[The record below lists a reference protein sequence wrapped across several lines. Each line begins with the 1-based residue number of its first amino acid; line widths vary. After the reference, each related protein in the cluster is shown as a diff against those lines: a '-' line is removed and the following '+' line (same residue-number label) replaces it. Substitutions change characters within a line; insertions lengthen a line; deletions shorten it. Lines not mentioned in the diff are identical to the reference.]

1 MSSGEYDQTC
11 YNPSLDRI
19 SDGAQHSRAW
29 EEYKTYGTAGRNED
43 EIEEKNSS
51 DRRFAQEEEEEEEEE
66 DAGDGRTKK
75 NKIVPKEE
83 LIKQK
88 SYGKIGKTVWDKKAH
103 GGKYYISTGEKK
115 KGYDALEQ
123 TPDGTIIRREPG
135 YEKPQSGY
143 TTNFV
148 GNHMTQGAID
158 LVQHELTR
166 VDPKMKEERMRRLEE
181 AKGIKREPPKL
192 LKVEKSKKV
201 LMIGD
206 REKSGNLNDDRENHQ
221 ESFKT
226 RVINFDRYTWEDRD
240 GEIIVRVQHD
250 EKLMDLKSAQ
260 LEVQNERSF
269 TVSIKSKE
277 KEGNVYALSVPR
289 LFDAIVREKSC
300 MLTTAKSLRV
310 TLVKAEIGKP
320 WTRLS
325 SSESSEKPVLRLNN
339 APDDGTKE
347 ENQERGL
354 VINNI
359 NLRDLR
365 AEVIKFRDG
374 NLAPKFTPSKTPE
387 EIESEL
393 DSQIDDVSTPM
404 EFASLKEAMQSCD
417 LFESTGDHANAIK
430 AFSSALF
437 FLRFFTSSSSPPA
450 SEDGSEDTTILEGDG
465 KSTTTTITTATTMEV
480 KIIDCLRRRA
490 KINIL
495 LGKIKNGTNDYAEAI
510 QEGKKLISSL
520 SLASNATSSAN
531 YEGKADTTKKL
542 LSELHLERG
551 NAYEQVEKYANA
563 IDDYKRA
570 LKIGGNDTKVSM
582 ALTRASKLHFQRDIE
597 RREIE
602 KKRSK
607 NNDEN
612 SLPSLPRPGMKQ
624 FENRG
629 KAGACF

>member
-1 MSSGEYDQTC
+1 MSEYDQSC
-11 YNPSLDRI
+11 YNPSLDRV
-19 SDGAQHSRAW
+19 SDGAQHSKAW
-29 EEYKTYGTAGRNED
+29 EEYKAYGTAGRNED

-51 DRRFAQEEEEEEEEE
+51 DRRFAEEEEEEEE
-66 DAGDGRTKK
+66 GRTNK
-75 NKIVPKEE
+75 NKMIIPKEQ

-123 TPDGTIIRREPG
+123 TPDGTIIKREPG
-135 YEKPQSGY
+135 YEKPQSGH

-192 LKVEKSKKV
+192 LKVEKNKKKV

-206 REKSGNLNDDRENHQ
+206 REKGDTDDGEEEEEGRSPEN
-221 ESFKT
+221 
-226 RVINFDRYTWEDRD
+226 RVINIDRYTWEDRD
-240 GEIIVRVQHD
+240 GEIIVRLQHD

-260 LEVQNERSF
+260 LEIQNERSF

-277 KEGNVYALSVPR
+277 ERDKVYVLSVPC

-310 TLVKAEIGKP
+310 TLVKTEVGKA
-320 WTRLS
+320 WKRLS
-325 SSESSEKPVLRLNN
+325 SSESSENSMLRLNN
-339 APDDGTKE
+339 APDGKVKE
-347 ENQERGL
+347 KGI
-354 VINNI
+354 VIINNNNSNNI

-387 EIESEL
+387 EIENEL
-393 DSQIDDVSTPM
+393 DAQINDVSTPM

-417 LFESTGDHANAIK
+417 HFESSGDHANAIK
-430 AFSSALF
+430 SFSSALF

-450 SEDGSEDTTILEGDG
+450 SEDGSEDTTTLEEGG
-465 KSTTTTITTATTMEV
+465 KSTSTTTMEV
-480 KIIDCLRRRA
+480 KIMDCLRRRA
-490 KINIL
+490 KANVL
-495 LGKIKNGTNDYAEAI
+495 LGKTRNATKDYAEAI
-510 QEGKKLISSL
+510 QEGKKLLSSL
-520 SLASNATSSAN
+520 SSSSNATSSAIN
-531 YEGKADTTKKL
+531 DKDADATKKI
-542 LSELHLERG
+542 LSDLYFERG
-551 NAYEQVEKYANA
+551 NAYEQVEKYAEA
-563 IDDYKRA
+563 VDDYKRA
-570 LKIGGNDTKVSM
+570 LKTGGNDTKVSM

-597 RREIE
+597 RKEIE
-602 KKRSK
+602 KKRPK
-607 NNDEN
+607 NDNEN

>member
-1 MSSGEYDQTC
+1 MSEYDQSC
-11 YNPSLDRI
+11 YNPSLDRV
-19 SDGAQHSRAW
+19 SDGAQHSKAW

-51 DRRFAQEEEEEEEEE
+51 DRRFAEEEEEEEE
-66 DAGDGRTKK
+66 GRTNK
-75 NKIVPKEE
+75 NKMIIPKEQ

-123 TPDGTIIRREPG
+123 TPDGTIIKREPG
-135 YEKPQSGY
+135 YEKPQSGH

-192 LKVEKSKKV
+192 LKVEKNKKKV

-206 REKSGNLNDDRENHQ
+206 REKGDTDDGEEEEEGRSPEN
-221 ESFKT
+221 
-226 RVINFDRYTWEDRD
+226 RVINIDRYTWEDRD
-240 GEIIVRVQHD
+240 GEIIVRLQHD

-260 LEVQNERSF
+260 LEIQNERSF

-277 KEGNVYALSVPR
+277 ERDKVYVLSVPC

-310 TLVKAEIGKP
+310 TLVKTEVGKA
-320 WTRLS
+320 WKRLS
-325 SSESSEKPVLRLNN
+325 SSESSENSMLRLNN
-339 APDDGTKE
+339 APDGNVKE
-347 ENQERGL
+347 KGI
-354 VINNI
+354 VIINNNNSNNI

-387 EIESEL
+387 EIENEL
-393 DSQIDDVSTPM
+393 DAQIDDVSTPM

-417 LFESTGDHANAIK
+417 HFESSGDHANAIK
-430 AFSSALF
+430 SFSSALF

-450 SEDGSEDTTILEGDG
+450 SEDGSEDTTTLEEGG
-465 KSTTTTITTATTMEV
+465 KSTSTTTMEV
-480 KIIDCLRRRA
+480 KIMDCLRRRA
-490 KINIL
+490 KANVL
-495 LGKIKNGTNDYAEAI
+495 LGKTRNATKDYAEAI
-510 QEGKKLISSL
+510 QEGKKLLSSL
-520 SLASNATSSAN
+520 SSSSNATSSAIN
-531 YEGKADTTKKL
+531 DKDADATKKI
-542 LSELHLERG
+542 LSDLYFERG
-551 NAYEQVEKYANA
+551 NAYEQVEKYAEA
-563 IDDYKRA
+563 VDDYKRA
-570 LKIGGNDTKVSM
+570 LKTGGNDTKVSM

-597 RREIE
+597 RKEIE
-602 KKRSK
+602 KKRPK
-607 NNDEN
+607 NDNEN

>member
-1 MSSGEYDQTC
+1 MSEYDQSC
-11 YNPSLDRI
+11 YNPSLDRV
-19 SDGAQHSRAW
+19 SDGAQHSKAW

-51 DRRFAQEEEEEEEEE
+51 DHRFAEEEEEEEE
-66 DAGDGRTKK
+66 GRTNK
-75 NKIVPKEE
+75 NKMIIPKEQ

-123 TPDGTIIRREPG
+123 TPDGTIIKREPG
-135 YEKPQSGY
+135 YEKPQSGH

-192 LKVEKSKKV
+192 LKVEKNKKKV

-206 REKSGNLNDDRENHQ
+206 REKGDTDDGEEEEEGRSPEN
-221 ESFKT
+221 
-226 RVINFDRYTWEDRD
+226 RVINIDRYTWEDRD
-240 GEIIVRVQHD
+240 GEIIVRLQHD

-260 LEVQNERSF
+260 LEIQNERSF

-277 KEGNVYALSVPR
+277 ERDKVYVLSVPC

-310 TLVKAEIGKP
+310 TLVKTEVGKA
-320 WTRLS
+320 WKRLS
-325 SSESSEKPVLRLNN
+325 SSESSENSMLRLNN
-339 APDDGTKE
+339 APDGKVKE
-347 ENQERGL
+347 KGI
-354 VINNI
+354 VIINNNNSNNI

-387 EIESEL
+387 EIENEL
-393 DSQIDDVSTPM
+393 DAQINDVSTPM

-417 LFESTGDHANAIK
+417 HFESSGDHANAIK
-430 AFSSALF
+430 SFSSALF

-450 SEDGSEDTTILEGDG
+450 SEDGSEDTTTLEEGG
-465 KSTTTTITTATTMEV
+465 KSTSTTTMEV
-480 KIIDCLRRRA
+480 KIMDCLRRRA
-490 KINIL
+490 KANVL
-495 LGKIKNGTNDYAEAI
+495 LGKTRNATKDYAEAI
-510 QEGKKLISSL
+510 QEGKKLLSSL
-520 SLASNATSSAN
+520 SSSSNATSSAIN
-531 YEGKADTTKKL
+531 DKDADATKKI
-542 LSELHLERG
+542 LSDLYFERG
-551 NAYEQVEKYANA
+551 NAYEQVEKYAEA
-563 IDDYKRA
+563 VDDYKRA
-570 LKIGGNDTKVSM
+570 LKTGGNDTKVSM

-597 RREIE
+597 RKEIE
-602 KKRSK
+602 KKRPK
-607 NNDEN
+607 NDNEN

>member
-1 MSSGEYDQTC
+1 MSEYDQSC
-11 YNPSLDRI
+11 YNPSLDRV
-19 SDGAQHSRAW
+19 SDGAQHSKAW

-51 DRRFAQEEEEEEEEE
+51 DRRFAEEEEE
-66 DAGDGRTKK
+66 GRTNK
-75 NKIVPKEE
+75 NKMIIPKEQ

-123 TPDGTIIRREPG
+123 TPDGTIIKREPG
-135 YEKPQSGY
+135 YEKPQSGH

-192 LKVEKSKKV
+192 LKVEKNKKKV

-206 REKSGNLNDDRENHQ
+206 REKGDTDDGEKEEGRSPE
-221 ESFKT
+221 T
-226 RVINFDRYTWEDRD
+226 RVINIDRYTWEDRD
-240 GEIIVRVQHD
+240 GEIFVRLQHD

-260 LEVQNERSF
+260 LEIQNERSF

-277 KEGNVYALSVPR
+277 ERDKVYVLSVPC

-310 TLVKAEIGKP
+310 TLVKTEVGKA
-320 WTRLS
+320 WKRLS
-325 SSESSEKPVLRLNN
+325 SSESSENSMLRLNN
-339 APDDGTKE
+339 APDGKVKE
-347 ENQERGL
+347 KGI
-354 VINNI
+354 VIINNNNSNNI

-387 EIESEL
+387 EIENEL
-393 DSQIDDVSTPM
+393 DAQINDVSTPM

-417 LFESTGDHANAIK
+417 HFESSGDHANAIK
-430 AFSSALF
+430 SFSSALF

-450 SEDGSEDTTILEGDG
+450 SEDGSEDTTTLEEGD
-465 KSTTTTITTATTMEV
+465 KSTTTTTMEV
-480 KIIDCLRRRA
+480 KIMDCLRRRA
-490 KINIL
+490 KANVL
-495 LGKIKNGTNDYAEAI
+495 LGKTRNATKDYAEAI
-510 QEGKKLISSL
+510 QEGKKLLSSL
-520 SLASNATSSAN
+520 SSSSNATSSAIN
-531 YEGKADTTKKL
+531 DKEADATKKI
-542 LSELHLERG
+542 LSDLYFERG
-551 NAYEQVEKYANA
+551 NAYEQVEKYAEA
-563 IDDYKRA
+563 VDDYKRA
-570 LKIGGNDTKVSM
+570 LKTGGNDTKVSM

-597 RREIE
+597 RKEIE
-602 KKRSK
+602 KKRPK
-607 NNDEN
+607 NDNEN

>member
-1 MSSGEYDQTC
+1 MSEYDQSC
-11 YNPSLDRI
+11 YNPSLDRV
-19 SDGAQHSRAW
+19 SDGAQHSKAW

-51 DRRFAQEEEEEEEEE
+51 DRRFAEEEEEEEE
-66 DAGDGRTKK
+66 GRTNK
-75 NKIVPKEE
+75 NKMIIPKEQ

-123 TPDGTIIRREPG
+123 TPDGTIIKREPG
-135 YEKPQSGY
+135 YEKPQSGH

-192 LKVEKSKKV
+192 LKVEKNKKKV

-206 REKSGNLNDDRENHQ
+206 REKGDTDDGEEEEEGRSPEN
-221 ESFKT
+221 
-226 RVINFDRYTWEDRD
+226 RVINIDRYTWEDRD
-240 GEIIVRVQHD
+240 GEIIVRLQHD

-260 LEVQNERSF
+260 LEIQNERSF

-277 KEGNVYALSVPR
+277 ERDKVYVLSIPC

-310 TLVKAEIGKP
+310 TLVKTEVGKA
-320 WTRLS
+320 WKRLS
-325 SSESSEKPVLRLNN
+325 SSESSENSMLRLNN
-339 APDDGTKE
+339 APDGNVKE
-347 ENQERGL
+347 KGI
-354 VINNI
+354 VIINNNNSNNI

-387 EIESEL
+387 EIENEL
-393 DSQIDDVSTPM
+393 DAQINDVSTPM

-417 LFESTGDHANAIK
+417 HFESSGDHANAIK
-430 AFSSALF
+430 SFSSALF

-450 SEDGSEDTTILEGDG
+450 SEDGSEDTTTLEEGG
-465 KSTTTTITTATTMEV
+465 KSTSTTTMEV
-480 KIIDCLRRRA
+480 KIMDCLRRRA
-490 KINIL
+490 KANVL
-495 LGKIKNGTNDYAEAI
+495 LGKTRNATKDYAEAI
-510 QEGKKLISSL
+510 QEGKKLLSSL
-520 SLASNATSSAN
+520 SSSSNATSSAIN
-531 YEGKADTTKKL
+531 DKDADATKKI
-542 LSELHLERG
+542 LSDLYFERG
-551 NAYEQVEKYANA
+551 NAYEQVEKYAEA
-563 IDDYKRA
+563 VDDYKRA
-570 LKIGGNDTKVSM
+570 LKTGGNDTKVSM

-597 RREIE
+597 RKEIE
-602 KKRSK
+602 KKRPK
-607 NNDEN
+607 NDNEN

>member
-1 MSSGEYDQTC
+1 MSEYDQSC
-11 YNPSLDRI
+11 YNPSLDRV
-19 SDGAQHSRAW
+19 SDGAQHSKAW

-51 DRRFAQEEEEEEEEE
+51 DRRFAEEEEEEE
-66 DAGDGRTKK
+66 DTEEGRTNK
-75 NKIVPKEE
+75 NKMIIPKEQ

-123 TPDGTIIRREPG
+123 TPDGTIIKREPG
-135 YEKPQSGY
+135 YEKPQSGH

-166 VDPKMKEERMRRLEE
+166 VDPKLKEERMRRLEE

-192 LKVEKSKKV
+192 LKVEKNKKKV

-206 REKSGNLNDDRENHQ
+206 REKGDTDDGEEEEGRSPE
-221 ESFKT
+221 T
-226 RVINFDRYTWEDRD
+226 RVINVDRYTWEDRD
-240 GEIIVRVQHD
+240 GEIIVRLQHD

-260 LEVQNERSF
+260 LEIQNERSF

-277 KEGNVYALSVPR
+277 ERDKVYVLSVPC

-300 MLTTAKSLRV
+300 MLTTAKFLRV
-310 TLVKAEIGKP
+310 TLVKAEVGKA
-320 WTRLS
+320 WKRLS
-325 SSESSEKPVLRLNN
+325 SSESSENSMLRLNN
-339 APDDGTKE
+339 APDGKVKE
-347 ENQERGL
+347 EGI
-354 VINNI
+354 VIINNNNSNNI

-387 EIESEL
+387 EIENEL
-393 DSQIDDVSTPM
+393 DAQINDVSTPM

-417 LFESTGDHANAIK
+417 HFESSGDHANAIK
-430 AFSSALF
+430 SFSSALF

-450 SEDGSEDTTILEGDG
+450 SEDGSEDTTTLEEGG
-465 KSTTTTITTATTMEV
+465 ESATTTTMEV
-480 KIIDCLRRRA
+480 KIMDCLRRRA
-490 KINIL
+490 KANVL
-495 LGKIKNGTNDYAEAI
+495 LGKTRNATKDYAEAI
-510 QEGKKLISSL
+510 QEGKKLLSSL
-520 SLASNATSSAN
+520 SSSSNATSSAIN
-531 YEGKADTTKKL
+531 DKDADATKKI
-542 LSELHLERG
+542 LSDLYFERG
-551 NAYEQVEKYANA
+551 NAYEQVEKYADA
-563 IDDYKRA
+563 VDDYKRA
-570 LKIGGNDTKVSM
+570 LKTGGNDTKVSM

-597 RREIE
+597 RKEIE
-602 KKRSK
+602 KKRPK
-607 NNDEN
+607 NDNEN

>member
-1 MSSGEYDQTC
+1 MSEYDQSC
-11 YNPSLDRI
+11 YNPSLDRV
-19 SDGAQHSRAW
+19 SDGAQHSKAW

-51 DRRFAQEEEEEEEEE
+51 DRRFAEEEEE
-66 DAGDGRTKK
+66 GRTNK
-75 NKIVPKEE
+75 NKMIIPKEQ

-123 TPDGTIIRREPG
+123 TPDGTIIKREPG
-135 YEKPQSGY
+135 YEKPQSGH

-192 LKVEKSKKV
+192 LKVEKNKKKV

-206 REKSGNLNDDRENHQ
+206 REKGDTDDGEEEEEGRSPEN
-221 ESFKT
+221 
-226 RVINFDRYTWEDRD
+226 RVINIDRYTWEDRD
-240 GEIIVRVQHD
+240 GEIIVRLQHD

-260 LEVQNERSF
+260 LEIQNERSF

-277 KEGNVYALSVPR
+277 ERDKVYVLSVTC

-310 TLVKAEIGKP
+310 TLVKTEVGKA
-320 WTRLS
+320 WKRLS
-325 SSESSEKPVLRLNN
+325 SSESSENSMLRLNN
-339 APDDGTKE
+339 APDGKVKE
-347 ENQERGL
+347 KGI
-354 VINNI
+354 VIINNNNSNNI

-387 EIESEL
+387 EIENEL
-393 DSQIDDVSTPM
+393 DAQINDVSTPM

-417 LFESTGDHANAIK
+417 HFESSGDHANAIK
-430 AFSSALF
+430 SFSSALF

-450 SEDGSEDTTILEGDG
+450 SEDGSEDTTTLEEGD
-465 KSTTTTITTATTMEV
+465 KSTTTTTMEV
-480 KIIDCLRRRA
+480 KIMDCLRRRA
-490 KINIL
+490 KANVL
-495 LGKIKNGTNDYAEAI
+495 LGKTRNATKDYAEAI
-510 QEGKKLISSL
+510 QEGKKLLSSL
-520 SLASNATSSAN
+520 SSSSNATSSAIN
-531 YEGKADTTKKL
+531 DKDADATKKI
-542 LSELHLERG
+542 LSDLYFERG
-551 NAYEQVEKYANA
+551 NAYEQVEKYAEA
-563 IDDYKRA
+563 VDDYKRA
-570 LKIGGNDTKVSM
+570 LKTGGNDTKVSM

-597 RREIE
+597 RKEIE
-602 KKRSK
+602 KKRPK
-607 NNDEN
+607 NDNEN

>member
-1 MSSGEYDQTC
+1 MSEYDQSC
-11 YNPSLDRI
+11 YNPSLDRV
-19 SDGAQHSRAW
+19 SDGAQHSKAW

-51 DRRFAQEEEEEEEEE
+51 DRRFAEEEEEEEE
-66 DAGDGRTKK
+66 GRTNK
-75 NKIVPKEE
+75 NKMIIPKEQ

-123 TPDGTIIRREPG
+123 TPDGTIIKREPG
-135 YEKPQSGY
+135 YEKPQSGH

-158 LVQHELTR
+158 LIQHELTR

-192 LKVEKSKKV
+192 LKVEKNKKKV

-206 REKSGNLNDDRENHQ
+206 REKGDTDDGEEEEEGRSPEN
-221 ESFKT
+221 
-226 RVINFDRYTWEDRD
+226 RVINIDRYTWEDRD
-240 GEIIVRVQHD
+240 GEIIVRLQHD

-260 LEVQNERSF
+260 LEIQNERSF

-277 KEGNVYALSVPR
+277 ERDKVYVLSVPC

-310 TLVKAEIGKP
+310 TLVKTEVGKA
-320 WTRLS
+320 WKRLS
-325 SSESSEKPVLRLNN
+325 SSESSENSMLRLNN
-339 APDDGTKE
+339 APDGKVKE
-347 ENQERGL
+347 KGI
-354 VINNI
+354 VIINNNNSNNI

-387 EIESEL
+387 EIENEL
-393 DSQIDDVSTPM
+393 DAQINDVSTPM

-417 LFESTGDHANAIK
+417 HFESSGDHANAIK
-430 AFSSALF
+430 SFSSALF

-450 SEDGSEDTTILEGDG
+450 SEDGSEDTTTLEEGG
-465 KSTTTTITTATTMEV
+465 KSTSTTTMEV
-480 KIIDCLRRRA
+480 KIMDCLRRRA
-490 KINIL
+490 KANVL
-495 LGKIKNGTNDYAEAI
+495 LGKTRNATKDYAEAI
-510 QEGKKLISSL
+510 QEGKKLLSSL
-520 SLASNATSSAN
+520 SSSSNATSSAIN
-531 YEGKADTTKKL
+531 DKDADATKKI
-542 LSELHLERG
+542 LSDLYFERG
-551 NAYEQVEKYANA
+551 NAYEQVEKYADA
-563 IDDYKRA
+563 VDDYKRA
-570 LKIGGNDTKVSM
+570 LKTGGNDTKVSM

-597 RREIE
+597 RKEIE
-602 KKRSK
+602 KKRPK
-607 NNDEN
+607 NDNEN

>member
-1 MSSGEYDQTC
+1 MSEYDQSC
-11 YNPSLDRI
+11 YNPSLDRV
-19 SDGAQHSRAW
+19 SDGAQHSKAW

-51 DRRFAQEEEEEEEEE
+51 DRRFAEEEEEEEE
-66 DAGDGRTKK
+66 GRTNK
-75 NKIVPKEE
+75 NKMIIPKEQ

-123 TPDGTIIRREPG
+123 TPDGTIIKREPG
-135 YEKPQSGY
+135 YEKPQSGH

-192 LKVEKSKKV
+192 LKVEKNKKKV

-206 REKSGNLNDDRENHQ
+206 REKGDTDDGEEEEEGRSPE
-221 ESFKT
+221 T
-226 RVINFDRYTWEDRD
+226 RVINIDRYTWEDRD
-240 GEIIVRVQHD
+240 GEIIVRLQHD

-260 LEVQNERSF
+260 LEIQNERSF

-277 KEGNVYALSVPR
+277 ERDKVYVLSIPC

-310 TLVKAEIGKP
+310 TLVKTEVGKA
-320 WTRLS
+320 WKRLS
-325 SSESSEKPVLRLNN
+325 SSESSENSMLRLNN
-339 APDDGTKE
+339 APDAKVKE
-347 ENQERGL
+347 KRI
-354 VINNI
+354 VIMNNNNSNNI

-387 EIESEL
+387 EIENEL
-393 DSQIDDVSTPM
+393 DAQISDVSTPM

-417 LFESTGDHANAIK
+417 HFESSGDHANAIK
-430 AFSSALF
+430 SFSSALF

-450 SEDGSEDTTILEGDG
+450 SEDGSEDTTTLEEGG
-465 KSTTTTITTATTMEV
+465 KSTSTTTMEV
-480 KIIDCLRRRA
+480 KIMDCLRRRA
-490 KINIL
+490 KANVL
-495 LGKIKNGTNDYAEAI
+495 LGKTRNATKDYAEAI
-510 QEGKKLISSL
+510 QEGKKLLSSL
-520 SLASNATSSAN
+520 SSSSNATSSAIN
-531 YEGKADTTKKL
+531 DKDADATKKI
-542 LSELHLERG
+542 LSDLYFERG
-551 NAYEQVEKYANA
+551 NAYEQVEKYAEA
-563 IDDYKRA
+563 VDDYKRA
-570 LKIGGNDTKVSM
+570 LKTGGNDTKVSM

-597 RREIE
+597 RKEIE
-602 KKRSK
+602 KKRPK
-607 NNDEN
+607 NDNEN

>member
-1 MSSGEYDQTC
+1 MSEYDQSC
-11 YNPSLDRI
+11 YNPSLDRV
-19 SDGAQHSRAW
+19 SDGAQHSKAW

-51 DRRFAQEEEEEEEEE
+51 DRRFAEEEEEEEE
-66 DAGDGRTKK
+66 GRTNK
-75 NKIVPKEE
+75 NKMIIPKEQ

-123 TPDGTIIRREPG
+123 TPDGTIIKREPG
-135 YEKPQSGY
+135 YEKPQSGH

-192 LKVEKSKKV
+192 LKVEKNKKKV

-206 REKSGNLNDDRENHQ
+206 REKGDTDDGEEEEEGRSPEN
-221 ESFKT
+221 
-226 RVINFDRYTWEDRD
+226 RVINIDRYTWEDRD
-240 GEIIVRVQHD
+240 GEIIVRLQHD

-260 LEVQNERSF
+260 LEIQNERSF

-277 KEGNVYALSVPR
+277 ERDKVYVLSVPC

-310 TLVKAEIGKP
+310 TLVKTEVGKA
-320 WTRLS
+320 WKRLS
-325 SSESSEKPVLRLNN
+325 SSESSENSMLRLNN
-339 APDDGTKE
+339 APDGNVKE
-347 ENQERGL
+347 KGI
-354 VINNI
+354 VIINNDNSNNI

-387 EIESEL
+387 EIENEL
-393 DSQIDDVSTPM
+393 DAQINDVSTPM

-417 LFESTGDHANAIK
+417 HFESSGDHANAIK
-430 AFSSALF
+430 SFSSALF

-450 SEDGSEDTTILEGDG
+450 SEDGSEDTTTLEEGG
-465 KSTTTTITTATTMEV
+465 KSTSTTTMEV
-480 KIIDCLRRRA
+480 KIMDCLRRRA
-490 KINIL
+490 KANVL
-495 LGKIKNGTNDYAEAI
+495 LGKTRNATKDYAEAI
-510 QEGKKLISSL
+510 QEGKKLLSSL
-520 SLASNATSSAN
+520 SSSSNATSSAIN
-531 YEGKADTTKKL
+531 DKDADATKKI
-542 LSELHLERG
+542 LSDLYFERG
-551 NAYEQVEKYANA
+551 NAYEQVEKYAEA
-563 IDDYKRA
+563 VDDYKRA
-570 LKIGGNDTKVSM
+570 LKTGGNDTKVSM

-597 RREIE
+597 RKEIE
-602 KKRSK
+602 KKRPK
-607 NNDEN
+607 NDNEN

>member
-1 MSSGEYDQTC
+1 MSEYDQSC
-11 YNPSLDRI
+11 YNPSLDRV
-19 SDGAQHSRAW
+19 SDGAQHSKAW

-51 DRRFAQEEEEEEEEE
+51 DRRFAEEEEEEE
-66 DAGDGRTKK
+66 DTEEEGRTNK
-75 NKIVPKEE
+75 NKMIIPKEQ

-123 TPDGTIIRREPG
+123 TPDGTIIKREPG
-135 YEKPQSGY
+135 YEKPQSGH

-181 AKGIKREPPKL
+181 VKGIKREPPKL
-192 LKVEKSKKV
+192 LKVEKNKKKV
-201 LMIGD
+201 LMIGNG
-206 REKSGNLNDDRENHQ
+206 EKGDTDDGEEEEGRSPE
-221 ESFKT
+221 T
-226 RVINFDRYTWEDRD
+226 RVISVDRYTWEDRD
-240 GEIIVRVQHD
+240 GEIIVRLQHD

-260 LEVQNERSF
+260 LEIQNERSF

-277 KEGNVYALSVPR
+277 ERDKVYVLSVPC

-310 TLVKAEIGKP
+310 TLVKTEVGKA
-320 WTRLS
+320 WKRLS
-325 SSESSEKPVLRLNN
+325 SSESSENSMLRLNN
-339 APDDGTKE
+339 APDGEVKE
-347 ENQERGL
+347 KGI
-354 VINNI
+354 VIINNNNSNNI

-387 EIESEL
+387 EIENEL
-393 DSQIDDVSTPM
+393 DAQINDVSTPM

-417 LFESTGDHANAIK
+417 HFESSGDHANAIK
-430 AFSSALF
+430 SFSSALF

-450 SEDGSEDTTILEGDG
+450 SEDGSEDTTTLEEGG
-465 KSTTTTITTATTMEV
+465 ESTTTTTMEV
-480 KIIDCLRRRA
+480 KIMDCLRRRA
-490 KINIL
+490 KANVL
-495 LGKIKNGTNDYAEAI
+495 LGKTRNATKDYAEAI
-510 QEGKKLISSL
+510 QEGKKLLSSL
-520 SLASNATSSAN
+520 SSNVTSSAIN
-531 YEGKADTTKKL
+531 DKDADATKKI
-542 LSELHLERG
+542 LSDLYFERG
-551 NAYEQVEKYANA
+551 NAYEQVEKYADA
-563 IDDYKRA
+563 VDDYKRA
-570 LKIGGNDTKVSM
+570 LKTGGNDTKVSM

-597 RREIE
+597 RKEIE
-602 KKRSK
+602 KKRPK
-607 NNDEN
+607 NDNEN

>member
-1 MSSGEYDQTC
+1 MSEYDQSC
-11 YNPSLDRI
+11 YNPSLDRV
-19 SDGAQHSRAW
+19 SDGAQHSKAW

-51 DRRFAQEEEEEEEEE
+51 DRRFAEEEEEEEE
-66 DAGDGRTKK
+66 GRTNK
-75 NKIVPKEE
+75 NKMIIPKEQ

-123 TPDGTIIRREPG
+123 TPDGTIIKREPG
-135 YEKPQSGY
+135 YEKPQSGH

-192 LKVEKSKKV
+192 LKVEKNKKKV

-206 REKSGNLNDDRENHQ
+206 REKGDTDDGEEEEEGRSPEN
-221 ESFKT
+221 
-226 RVINFDRYTWEDRD
+226 RVINIDRYTWEDRD
-240 GEIIVRVQHD
+240 GEIIVRLQHD

-260 LEVQNERSF
+260 LEIQNERSF

-277 KEGNVYALSVPR
+277 ERNKVYVLSVPC

-310 TLVKAEIGKP
+310 TLVKTEVGKA
-320 WTRLS
+320 WKRLS
-325 SSESSEKPVLRLNN
+325 SSESSENSMLRLNN
-339 APDDGTKE
+339 APDGKVKE
-347 ENQERGL
+347 KGI
-354 VINNI
+354 VIINNNNSNNI

-387 EIESEL
+387 EIENEL
-393 DSQIDDVSTPM
+393 DAQINDVSTPM

-417 LFESTGDHANAIK
+417 HYESSGDHANAIK
-430 AFSSALF
+430 SFSSALF

-450 SEDGSEDTTILEGDG
+450 SEDGSEDTTTLEEGG
-465 KSTTTTITTATTMEV
+465 KSTSTTTMEV
-480 KIIDCLRRRA
+480 KIMDCLRRRA
-490 KINIL
+490 KANVL
-495 LGKIKNGTNDYAEAI
+495 LGKTRNATKDYAEAI
-510 QEGKKLISSL
+510 QEGKKLLSSL
-520 SLASNATSSAN
+520 SSSSNATSSAIN
-531 YEGKADTTKKL
+531 DKDADATKKI
-542 LSELHLERG
+542 LSDLYFERG
-551 NAYEQVEKYANA
+551 NAYEQVEKYAEA
-563 IDDYKRA
+563 VDDYKRA
-570 LKIGGNDTKVSM
+570 LKTGGNDTKVSM

-597 RREIE
+597 RKEIE
-602 KKRSK
+602 KKRPK
-607 NNDEN
+607 NDNEN

>member
-1 MSSGEYDQTC
+1 MSEYDQSC
-11 YNPSLDRI
+11 YNPSLDRV
-19 SDGAQHSRAW
+19 SDGAQHSKAW

-51 DRRFAQEEEEEEEEE
+51 DRRFAEEEEEEE
-66 DAGDGRTKK
+66 DTEEEGRTNK
-75 NKIVPKEE
+75 NKMIIPKEQ

-123 TPDGTIIRREPG
+123 TPDGAIIKREPG
-135 YEKPQSGY
+135 YEKPQSGH

-166 VDPKMKEERMRRLEE
+166 VDSKMKEERMRRFEE

-192 LKVEKSKKV
+192 LKVEKNKKKV

-206 REKSGNLNDDRENHQ
+206 REKGDTNDGEEEEGRSSE
-221 ESFKT
+221 T
-226 RVINFDRYTWEDRD
+226 RVINVDRYTWEDRD
-240 GEIIVRVQHD
+240 GEIIVRLQHD
-250 EKLMDLKSAQ
+250 EKLLDLKSAQ
-260 LEVQNERSF
+260 LEIQNERSF

-277 KEGNVYALSVPR
+277 DRDKVYVLTVPC

-310 TLVKAEIGKP
+310 TLVKTEVGKA
-320 WTRLS
+320 WKRLS
-325 SSESSEKPVLRLNN
+325 SSESSENSMLRLNN
-339 APDDGTKE
+339 APDGKVKE
-347 ENQERGL
+347 KGI
-354 VINNI
+354 VIINNNNSNNI

-387 EIESEL
+387 EIENEL
-393 DSQIDDVSTPM
+393 DAQINDVSTPM

-417 LFESTGDHANAIK
+417 HFESSGDHANAIK
-430 AFSSALF
+430 SFSSALF

-450 SEDGSEDTTILEGDG
+450 SEDGSEDTTTLEEGG
-465 KSTTTTITTATTMEV
+465 KSTTTTTMEV
-480 KIIDCLRRRA
+480 KIMDCLRRRA
-490 KINIL
+490 KANVL
-495 LGKIKNGTNDYAEAI
+495 LGKTRNATKDYAEAI
-510 QEGKKLISSL
+510 QEGKKLLSSL
-520 SLASNATSSAN
+520 SSSSNATSSAIN
-531 YEGKADTTKKL
+531 DKDADATKKI
-542 LSELHLERG
+542 LSDLYLERG
-551 NAYEQVEKYANA
+551 NAYEQVEKYADA
-563 IDDYKRA
+563 VDDYKRA
-570 LKIGGNDTKVSM
+570 LKTGGNDTKVSM

-597 RREIE
+597 RKEIE
-602 KKRSK
+602 KKRPK
-607 NNDEN
+607 NNNEN

>member
-1 MSSGEYDQTC
+1 MSEYDQSC
-11 YNPSLDRI
+11 YNPSLDRV
-19 SDGAQHSRAW
+19 SDGAQHSKAW

-51 DRRFAQEEEEEEEEE
+51 DRRFAEEEEEEEE
-66 DAGDGRTKK
+66 GRTNK
-75 NKIVPKEE
+75 NKMIIPKEQ

-123 TPDGTIIRREPG
+123 TPDGTIIKREPG
-135 YEKPQSGY
+135 YEKPQSGH

-192 LKVEKSKKV
+192 LKVEKNKKKV

-206 REKSGNLNDDRENHQ
+206 REKGDTDDGEEEEEGRSPE
-221 ESFKT
+221 T
-226 RVINFDRYTWEDRD
+226 RVINIDRYTWEDRD
-240 GEIIVRVQHD
+240 GEIIVRLQHD

-260 LEVQNERSF
+260 LEIQNERSF

-277 KEGNVYALSVPR
+277 ERDKLYVLSVPC

-310 TLVKAEIGKP
+310 TLVKTEVGKA
-320 WTRLS
+320 WKRLS
-325 SSESSEKPVLRLNN
+325 SSESSENSMLRLNN
-339 APDDGTKE
+339 APDGKVKE
-347 ENQERGL
+347 KGI
-354 VINNI
+354 VIINNNNSNNI

-387 EIESEL
+387 EIENEL
-393 DSQIDDVSTPM
+393 DAQINDVSTPM

-417 LFESTGDHANAIK
+417 HFESSGDHANAIK
-430 AFSSALF
+430 SFSSALF

-450 SEDGSEDTTILEGDG
+450 SEDGSEDTTTLEEGG
-465 KSTTTTITTATTMEV
+465 KSTSTTTMEV
-480 KIIDCLRRRA
+480 KIMDCLRRRA
-490 KINIL
+490 KANVL
-495 LGKIKNGTNDYAEAI
+495 LGKTRNATKDYAEAI
-510 QEGKKLISSL
+510 QEGKKLLSSL
-520 SLASNATSSAN
+520 SSSSNATSSAIN
-531 YEGKADTTKKL
+531 DKDADATKKI
-542 LSELHLERG
+542 LSDLYFERG
-551 NAYEQVEKYANA
+551 NAYEQVEKYADA
-563 IDDYKRA
+563 VDDYKRA
-570 LKIGGNDTKVSM
+570 LKTGGNDTKVSM

-597 RREIE
+597 RKEIE
-602 KKRSK
+602 KKRPK
-607 NNDEN
+607 NDNEN

>member
-1 MSSGEYDQTC
+1 MSEYDQSC
-11 YNPSLDRI
+11 YNPSLDRV
-19 SDGAQHSRAW
+19 SDGAQHSKAW

-51 DRRFAQEEEEEEEEE
+51 DRRFAEEEEEEEE
-66 DAGDGRTKK
+66 GRTNK
-75 NKIVPKEE
+75 NKMIIPKEQ

-123 TPDGTIIRREPG
+123 TPDGTIIKREPG
-135 YEKPQSGY
+135 YEKPQSAH

-192 LKVEKSKKV
+192 LKVEKNKKKV

-206 REKSGNLNDDRENHQ
+206 REKGDTDDGEEEEEGRSPEN
-221 ESFKT
+221 
-226 RVINFDRYTWEDRD
+226 RVINIDRYTWEDRD
-240 GEIIVRVQHD
+240 GEIIVRLQHD

-260 LEVQNERSF
+260 LEIQNERSF

-277 KEGNVYALSVPR
+277 ERDKVYVLSVPC

-310 TLVKAEIGKP
+310 TLVKTEVGKA
-320 WTRLS
+320 WKRLS
-325 SSESSEKPVLRLNN
+325 SSESSENSMLRLNN
-339 APDDGTKE
+339 APDGKVKE
-347 ENQERGL
+347 KGI
-354 VINNI
+354 VIINNNNSNNI

-387 EIESEL
+387 EIENEL
-393 DSQIDDVSTPM
+393 DAQINDVSTPM

-417 LFESTGDHANAIK
+417 HFESSGDHANAIK
-430 AFSSALF
+430 SFSSALF

-450 SEDGSEDTTILEGDG
+450 SEDGSEDTTTLEEGG
-465 KSTTTTITTATTMEV
+465 KSTSTTTMEV
-480 KIIDCLRRRA
+480 KIMDCLRRRA
-490 KINIL
+490 KANVL
-495 LGKIKNGTNDYAEAI
+495 LGKTRNATKDYAEAI
-510 QEGKKLISSL
+510 QEGKKLLSSL
-520 SLASNATSSAN
+520 SSSSNATSSAIN
-531 YEGKADTTKKL
+531 DKDADATKKI
-542 LSELHLERG
+542 LSDLYFERG
-551 NAYEQVEKYANA
+551 NAYEQVEKYAEA
-563 IDDYKRA
+563 VDDYKRA
-570 LKIGGNDTKVSM
+570 LKTGGNDTKVSM

-597 RREIE
+597 RKEIE
-602 KKRSK
+602 KKRPK
-607 NNDEN
+607 NDNEN

>member
-1 MSSGEYDQTC
+1 MSEYDQSC
-11 YNPSLDRI
+11 YNPSLDRV
-19 SDGAQHSRAW
+19 SDGAQHSKAW

-51 DRRFAQEEEEEEEEE
+51 DRRFAEEEEEEEE
-66 DAGDGRTKK
+66 GRTNK
-75 NKIVPKEE
+75 NKMIIPKEQ

-123 TPDGTIIRREPG
+123 TPDGTIIKREPG
-135 YEKPQSGY
+135 YEKPQSGH

-158 LVQHELTR
+158 LIQHELTR

-192 LKVEKSKKV
+192 LKVEKNKKKV

-206 REKSGNLNDDRENHQ
+206 REKGDTDDGEEEEEGRSPEN
-221 ESFKT
+221 
-226 RVINFDRYTWEDRD
+226 RVINIDRYTWEDRD
-240 GEIIVRVQHD
+240 GEIIVRLQHD

-260 LEVQNERSF
+260 LEIQNERSF

-277 KEGNVYALSVPR
+277 ERDKVYVLSVPC

-310 TLVKAEIGKP
+310 TLVKTEVGKA
-320 WTRLS
+320 WKRLS
-325 SSESSEKPVLRLNN
+325 SSESSENSMLRLNN
-339 APDDGTKE
+339 APDGNVKE
-347 ENQERGL
+347 KGI
-354 VINNI
+354 VIINNDNSNNI

-387 EIESEL
+387 EIENEL
-393 DSQIDDVSTPM
+393 DAQINDVSTPM

-417 LFESTGDHANAIK
+417 HFESSGDHANAIK
-430 AFSSALF
+430 SFSSALF

-450 SEDGSEDTTILEGDG
+450 SEDGSEDTTTLEEGG
-465 KSTTTTITTATTMEV
+465 KSTSTTTMEV
-480 KIIDCLRRRA
+480 KIMDCLRRRA
-490 KINIL
+490 KANVL
-495 LGKIKNGTNDYAEAI
+495 LGKTRNATKDYAEAI
-510 QEGKKLISSL
+510 QEGKKLLSSL
-520 SLASNATSSAN
+520 SSSSNATSSAIN
-531 YEGKADTTKKL
+531 DKDADATKKI
-542 LSELHLERG
+542 LSDLYFERG
-551 NAYEQVEKYANA
+551 NAYEQVEKYAEA
-563 IDDYKRA
+563 VDDYKRA
-570 LKIGGNDTKVSM
+570 LKTGGNDTKVSM

-597 RREIE
+597 RKEIE
-602 KKRSK
+602 KKRPK
-607 NNDEN
+607 NDNEN

>member
-1 MSSGEYDQTC
+1 MSEYDQSC
-11 YNPSLDRI
+11 YNPSLDRV
-19 SDGAQHSRAW
+19 SDGAQHSKAW

-51 DRRFAQEEEEEEEEE
+51 DRRFAEEEEEEEE
-66 DAGDGRTKK
+66 GRTNK
-75 NKIVPKEE
+75 NKMIIPKEQ

-123 TPDGTIIRREPG
+123 TPDGTIIKREPG
-135 YEKPQSGY
+135 YEKPQSGH

-192 LKVEKSKKV
+192 LKVEKNKKKV

-206 REKSGNLNDDRENHQ
+206 REKGDTDDGEEEEGRSPE
-221 ESFKT
+221 T
-226 RVINFDRYTWEDRD
+226 RVINVDRYTWEDRD
-240 GEIIVRVQHD
+240 GEIIVRLQHD
-250 EKLMDLKSAQ
+250 EKLMDLKFAQ
-260 LEVQNERSF
+260 LEIQNERSF

-277 KEGNVYALSVPR
+277 ERDKVYVLSVPC

-310 TLVKAEIGKP
+310 TLVKTEVGKA
-320 WTRLS
+320 WKRLS
-325 SSESSEKPVLRLNN
+325 SSESSENSMLRLNN
-339 APDDGTKE
+339 APDGKVKE
-347 ENQERGL
+347 EGI
-354 VINNI
+354 VIINNNNSNNI

-387 EIESEL
+387 EIENEL
-393 DSQIDDVSTPM
+393 DAQINDVSTPM

-417 LFESTGDHANAIK
+417 HFESSGDHANAIK
-430 AFSSALF
+430 SFSSALF

-450 SEDGSEDTTILEGDG
+450 SEDGSEDTTTLEEGD
-465 KSTTTTITTATTMEV
+465 KSTTTTTMEV
-480 KIIDCLRRRA
+480 KIMDCLRRRA
-490 KINIL
+490 KANVL
-495 LGKIKNGTNDYAEAI
+495 LGKTRNATKDYAEAI
-510 QEGKKLISSL
+510 QEGKKLLSSL
-520 SLASNATSSAN
+520 SSSSNATSSAIN
-531 YEGKADTTKKL
+531 DKEADATKKI
-542 LSELHLERG
+542 LSDLYFERG
-551 NAYEQVEKYANA
+551 NAYEQVEKYAEA
-563 IDDYKRA
+563 VDDYKRA
-570 LKIGGNDTKVSM
+570 LKTGGNDTKVSM

-597 RREIE
+597 RKEIE
-602 KKRSK
+602 KKRPK
-607 NNDEN
+607 NDNEN

>member
-1 MSSGEYDQTC
+1 MSEYDQSC
-11 YNPSLDRI
+11 YNPSLDRV
-19 SDGAQHSRAW
+19 SDGAQHSKAW
-29 EEYKTYGTAGRNED
+29 EEYKAYGTAGRNED

-51 DRRFAQEEEEEEEEE
+51 DRRFAEEEEEEEE
-66 DAGDGRTKK
+66 GRTNK
-75 NKIVPKEE
+75 NKMIIPKEQ

-123 TPDGTIIRREPG
+123 TPDGTIIKREPG
-135 YEKPQSGY
+135 YEKPQSAH

-192 LKVEKSKKV
+192 LKVEKNKKKV

-206 REKSGNLNDDRENHQ
+206 REKGDTDDGEEEEEGRSPEN
-221 ESFKT
+221 
-226 RVINFDRYTWEDRD
+226 RVINIDRYTWEDRD
-240 GEIIVRVQHD
+240 GEIIVRLQHD

-260 LEVQNERSF
+260 LEIQNERSF

-277 KEGNVYALSVPR
+277 ERDKVYVLSVPC

-310 TLVKAEIGKP
+310 TLVKTEVGKA
-320 WTRLS
+320 WKRLS
-325 SSESSEKPVLRLNN
+325 SSESSENSMLRLNN
-339 APDDGTKE
+339 APDGKVKE
-347 ENQERGL
+347 KGI
-354 VINNI
+354 VIINNNNSNNI

-387 EIESEL
+387 EIENEL
-393 DSQIDDVSTPM
+393 DAQINDVSTPM

-417 LFESTGDHANAIK
+417 HFESSGDHANAIK
-430 AFSSALF
+430 SFSSALF

-450 SEDGSEDTTILEGDG
+450 SEDGSEDTTTLEEGG
-465 KSTTTTITTATTMEV
+465 KSTTTTTMEV
-480 KIIDCLRRRA
+480 KIMDCLRRRA
-490 KINIL
+490 KANVL
-495 LGKIKNGTNDYAEAI
+495 LGKTRNATKDYAEAI
-510 QEGKKLISSL
+510 QEGKKLLSSL
-520 SLASNATSSAN
+520 SSSSNATSSAIN
-531 YEGKADTTKKL
+531 DKDADATKKI
-542 LSELHLERG
+542 LSDLYFERG
-551 NAYEQVEKYANA
+551 NAYEQVEKYAEA
-563 IDDYKRA
+563 VDDYKRA
-570 LKIGGNDTKVSM
+570 LKTGGNDTKVSM

-597 RREIE
+597 RKEIE
-602 KKRSK
+602 KKRPK
-607 NNDEN
+607 NDNEN

>member
-1 MSSGEYDQTC
+1 MSEYDQSC
-11 YNPSLDRI
+11 YNPSLDRVL
-19 SDGAQHSRAW
+19 DGAQHSKAW

-51 DRRFAQEEEEEEEEE
+51 DRRFAEEEEEEEE
-66 DAGDGRTKK
+66 GRTNK
-75 NKIVPKEE
+75 NKMIIPKEQ

-123 TPDGTIIRREPG
+123 TPDGTIIKREPG
-135 YEKPQSGY
+135 YEKPQSGH

-192 LKVEKSKKV
+192 LKVEKNKKKV

-206 REKSGNLNDDRENHQ
+206 REKGDTDDGEEEEEGRSPEN
-221 ESFKT
+221 
-226 RVINFDRYTWEDRD
+226 RVINIDRYTWEDRD
-240 GEIIVRVQHD
+240 GEIIVRLQHD

-260 LEVQNERSF
+260 LEIQNERSF

-277 KEGNVYALSVPR
+277 ERDKVYVLSIPC

-310 TLVKAEIGKP
+310 TLVKTEVGKA
-320 WTRLS
+320 WKRLS
-325 SSESSEKPVLRLNN
+325 SSESSENSMLRLNN
-339 APDDGTKE
+339 APDAKVKE
-347 ENQERGL
+347 KRI
-354 VINNI
+354 VIMNNNNSNNI

-387 EIESEL
+387 EIENEL
-393 DSQIDDVSTPM
+393 DAQINDVSTPM

-417 LFESTGDHANAIK
+417 HFESSGDHANAIK
-430 AFSSALF
+430 SFSSALF

-450 SEDGSEDTTILEGDG
+450 SEDGSEDTTTLEEGG
-465 KSTTTTITTATTMEV
+465 KSTSTTTMEV
-480 KIIDCLRRRA
+480 KIMDCLRRRA
-490 KINIL
+490 KANVL
-495 LGKIKNGTNDYAEAI
+495 LGKTRNATKDYAEAI
-510 QEGKKLISSL
+510 QEGKKLLSSL
-520 SLASNATSSAN
+520 SSSSNATSSAIN
-531 YEGKADTTKKL
+531 DKDADATKKI
-542 LSELHLERG
+542 LSDLYFERG
-551 NAYEQVEKYANA
+551 NAYEQVEKYAEA
-563 IDDYKRA
+563 VDDYKRA
-570 LKIGGNDTKVSM
+570 LKTGGNDTKVSM

-597 RREIE
+597 RKEIE
-602 KKRSK
+602 KKRPK
-607 NNDEN
+607 NDNEN

>member
-1 MSSGEYDQTC
+1 MSEYDQSC
-11 YNPSLDRI
+11 YNPSLDRV
-19 SDGAQHSRAW
+19 SDGAQHSKAW

-51 DRRFAQEEEEEEEEE
+51 DRRFAEEEEEEEE
-66 DAGDGRTKK
+66 GRTNK
-75 NKIVPKEE
+75 NKMIIPKEQ

-123 TPDGTIIRREPG
+123 TPDGTIIKREPG
-135 YEKPQSGY
+135 YEKPQSGH

-158 LVQHELTR
+158 LIQHELTR

-192 LKVEKSKKV
+192 LKVEKNKKKV

-206 REKSGNLNDDRENHQ
+206 REKGDTDDGEEEEEGRSPE
-221 ESFKT
+221 T
-226 RVINFDRYTWEDRD
+226 RVINIDRYTWEDRD
-240 GEIIVRVQHD
+240 GEIIVRLQHD

-260 LEVQNERSF
+260 LEIQNERSF

-277 KEGNVYALSVPR
+277 ERDKVYVLSVPC

-310 TLVKAEIGKP
+310 TLVKTEVGKA
-320 WTRLS
+320 WKRLS
-325 SSESSEKPVLRLNN
+325 SSESSENSMLRLNN
-339 APDDGTKE
+339 APDGNVKE
-347 ENQERGL
+347 KGI
-354 VINNI
+354 VIINNNNSNNI

-387 EIESEL
+387 EIENEL
-393 DSQIDDVSTPM
+393 DAQINDVSTPM

-417 LFESTGDHANAIK
+417 HFESSGDHANAIK
-430 AFSSALF
+430 SFSSALF

-450 SEDGSEDTTILEGDG
+450 SEDGSEDTTTLEEGG
-465 KSTTTTITTATTMEV
+465 KSTSTTTMEV
-480 KIIDCLRRRA
+480 KIMDCLRRRA
-490 KINIL
+490 KANVL
-495 LGKIKNGTNDYAEAI
+495 LGKTRNATKDYAEAI
-510 QEGKKLISSL
+510 QEGKKLLSSL
-520 SLASNATSSAN
+520 SSSSNATSSAIN
-531 YEGKADTTKKL
+531 DKDADATKKI
-542 LSELHLERG
+542 LSDLYFERG
-551 NAYEQVEKYANA
+551 NAYEQVEKYAEA
-563 IDDYKRA
+563 VDDYKRA
-570 LKIGGNDTKVSM
+570 LKTGGNDTKVSM

-597 RREIE
+597 RKEIE
-602 KKRSK
+602 KKRPK
-607 NNDEN
+607 NDNEN

>member
-1 MSSGEYDQTC
+1 MSEYDQSC
-11 YNPSLDRI
+11 YNPSLDRV
-19 SDGAQHSRAW
+19 SDGAQHSKAW
-29 EEYKTYGTAGRNED
+29 EEYKAYGTAGRNED

-51 DRRFAQEEEEEEEEE
+51 DRRFAEEEEEEEE
-66 DAGDGRTKK
+66 GRTNK
-75 NKIVPKEE
+75 NKMIIPKEQ

-123 TPDGTIIRREPG
+123 TPDGTIIKREPG
-135 YEKPQSGY
+135 YEKPQSGH

-192 LKVEKSKKV
+192 LKVEKNKKRV

-206 REKSGNLNDDRENHQ
+206 REKGDTDDGEEEEEGRSPEN
-221 ESFKT
+221 
-226 RVINFDRYTWEDRD
+226 RVINIDRYTWEDRD
-240 GEIIVRVQHD
+240 GEIIVRLQHD

-260 LEVQNERSF
+260 LEIQNERSF

-277 KEGNVYALSVPR
+277 ERNKVYVLSVPC

-310 TLVKAEIGKP
+310 TLVKTEVGKA
-320 WTRLS
+320 WKRLS
-325 SSESSEKPVLRLNN
+325 SSESSENSMLRLNN
-339 APDDGTKE
+339 APDGKVKE
-347 ENQERGL
+347 KGI
-354 VINNI
+354 VIINNNNSNNI

-387 EIESEL
+387 EIENEL
-393 DSQIDDVSTPM
+393 DAQINDVSTPM

-417 LFESTGDHANAIK
+417 HFESSGDHANAIK
-430 AFSSALF
+430 SFSSALF

-450 SEDGSEDTTILEGDG
+450 SEDGSEDTTTLEEGG
-465 KSTTTTITTATTMEV
+465 KSTSTTTMEV
-480 KIIDCLRRRA
+480 KIMDCLRRRA
-490 KINIL
+490 KANVL
-495 LGKIKNGTNDYAEAI
+495 LGKTRNATKDYAEAI
-510 QEGKKLISSL
+510 QEGKKLLSSL
-520 SLASNATSSAN
+520 SSSSNATSSAIN
-531 YEGKADTTKKL
+531 DKDADATKKI
-542 LSELHLERG
+542 LSDLYFERG
-551 NAYEQVEKYANA
+551 NAYEQVEKYAEA
-563 IDDYKRA
+563 VDDYKRA
-570 LKIGGNDTKVSM
+570 LKTGGNDTKVSM

-597 RREIE
+597 RKEIE
-602 KKRSK
+602 KKRPK
-607 NNDEN
+607 NDNEN

>member
-1 MSSGEYDQTC
+1 MSEYDQSC
-11 YNPSLDRI
+11 YNPSLDRV
-19 SDGAQHSRAW
+19 SDGAQHSKAW

-51 DRRFAQEEEEEEEEE
+51 DRRFAEEEEEEVE
-66 DAGDGRTKK
+66 GRTNK
-75 NKIVPKEE
+75 NKMIIPKEQ

-123 TPDGTIIRREPG
+123 TPDGTIIKREPG
-135 YEKPQSGY
+135 YEKPQSAH

-192 LKVEKSKKV
+192 LKVEKNKKKV

-206 REKSGNLNDDRENHQ
+206 REKGDTDDGEEEEEGRSPEN
-221 ESFKT
+221 
-226 RVINFDRYTWEDRD
+226 RVINIDRYTWEDRD
-240 GEIIVRVQHD
+240 GEIIVRLQHD

-260 LEVQNERSF
+260 LEIQNERSF

-277 KEGNVYALSVPR
+277 ERDKVYVLSVPC

-310 TLVKAEIGKP
+310 TLVKTEVGKA
-320 WTRLS
+320 WKRLS
-325 SSESSEKPVLRLNN
+325 SSESSENSMLRLNN
-339 APDDGTKE
+339 APDGKVKE
-347 ENQERGL
+347 KGI
-354 VINNI
+354 VIINNNNSNNI

-387 EIESEL
+387 EIENEL
-393 DSQIDDVSTPM
+393 DAQINDVSTPM

-417 LFESTGDHANAIK
+417 HFESSGDHANAIK
-430 AFSSALF
+430 SFSSALF

-450 SEDGSEDTTILEGDG
+450 SEDGSEDTTTLEEGG
-465 KSTTTTITTATTMEV
+465 KSTSTTTMEV
-480 KIIDCLRRRA
+480 KIMDCLRRRA
-490 KINIL
+490 KANVL
-495 LGKIKNGTNDYAEAI
+495 LGKTRNATKDYAEAI
-510 QEGKKLISSL
+510 QEGKKLLSSL
-520 SLASNATSSAN
+520 SSSSNATSSAIN
-531 YEGKADTTKKL
+531 DKDADATKKI
-542 LSELHLERG
+542 LSDLYFERG
-551 NAYEQVEKYANA
+551 NAYDQVEKYAEA
-563 IDDYKRA
+563 VDDYKRA
-570 LKIGGNDTKVSM
+570 LKTGGNDTKVSM

-597 RREIE
+597 RKEIE
-602 KKRSK
+602 KKRPK
-607 NNDEN
+607 NDNEN

>member
-1 MSSGEYDQTC
+1 MSEYDQSC
-11 YNPSLDRI
+11 YNPSLDRV
-19 SDGAQHSRAW
+19 SDGAQHSKAW

-51 DRRFAQEEEEEEEEE
+51 DRRFAEEEEE
-66 DAGDGRTKK
+66 GRTNK
-75 NKIVPKEE
+75 NKMIIPKEQ

-123 TPDGTIIRREPG
+123 TPDGTIIKREPG
-135 YEKPQSGY
+135 YEKPQSGH

-192 LKVEKSKKV
+192 LKVEKNKKKV

-206 REKSGNLNDDRENHQ
+206 REKGDTDDGEEEKEGRSPEN
-221 ESFKT
+221 
-226 RVINFDRYTWEDRD
+226 RVINIDRYTWEDRD
-240 GEIIVRVQHD
+240 GEIIVRLQHD

-260 LEVQNERSF
+260 LEIQNERSF

-277 KEGNVYALSVPR
+277 ERDKVYVLSVTC

-310 TLVKAEIGKP
+310 TLVKTEVGKA
-320 WTRLS
+320 WKRLS
-325 SSESSEKPVLRLNN
+325 SSESSENSMLRLNN
-339 APDDGTKE
+339 APDGKVKE
-347 ENQERGL
+347 KGI
-354 VINNI
+354 VIINNNNSNNI

-387 EIESEL
+387 EIENEL
-393 DSQIDDVSTPM
+393 DAQINDVSTPM

-417 LFESTGDHANAIK
+417 HFESSGDHANAIK
-430 AFSSALF
+430 SFSSALF

-450 SEDGSEDTTILEGDG
+450 SEDGSEDTTTLEEGD
-465 KSTTTTITTATTMEV
+465 KSTTTTTMEV
-480 KIIDCLRRRA
+480 KIMDCLRRRA
-490 KINIL
+490 KANVL
-495 LGKIKNGTNDYAEAI
+495 LGKTRNATKDYAEAI
-510 QEGKKLISSL
+510 QEGKKLLSSL
-520 SLASNATSSAN
+520 SSSSNATSSAIN
-531 YEGKADTTKKL
+531 DKEADATKKI
-542 LSELHLERG
+542 LSDLYFERG
-551 NAYEQVEKYANA
+551 NAYEQVEKYAEA
-563 IDDYKRA
+563 VDDYKRA
-570 LKIGGNDTKVSM
+570 LKTGGNDTKVSM

-597 RREIE
+597 RKEIE
-602 KKRSK
+602 KKRPK
-607 NNDEN
+607 NDNEN

>member
-1 MSSGEYDQTC
+1 MSEYDQSC
-11 YNPSLDRI
+11 YNPSLDRV
-19 SDGAQHSRAW
+19 SDGAQHSKAW

-51 DRRFAQEEEEEEEEE
+51 DRRFAEEEEEEEE
-66 DAGDGRTKK
+66 GRTNK
-75 NKIVPKEE
+75 NKMIIPKEQ

-123 TPDGTIIRREPG
+123 TPDGTIIKREPG
-135 YEKPQSGY
+135 YEKPQSGH

-192 LKVEKSKKV
+192 LKVEKNKKKV

-206 REKSGNLNDDRENHQ
+206 REKGDTDDGEEEEEGRSPEN
-221 ESFKT
+221 
-226 RVINFDRYTWEDRD
+226 RVINIDRYTWEDRD
-240 GEIIVRVQHD
+240 GEIIVRLQHD

-260 LEVQNERSF
+260 LEIQNERSF

-277 KEGNVYALSVPR
+277 ERDKVYVLSVPC

-310 TLVKAEIGKP
+310 TLVKTEVGKA
-320 WTRLS
+320 WKRLS
-325 SSESSEKPVLRLNN
+325 SSESSENSMLRLNN
-339 APDDGTKE
+339 APDGNVKE
-347 ENQERGL
+347 KGI
-354 VINNI
+354 VIINNNNSNNI

-387 EIESEL
+387 EIENEL
-393 DSQIDDVSTPM
+393 DAQINDVSTPM

-417 LFESTGDHANAIK
+417 HFESSGDHANAIK
-430 AFSSALF
+430 SFSSALF

-450 SEDGSEDTTILEGDG
+450 SEDGSEDTTTLEEGG
-465 KSTTTTITTATTMEV
+465 KSTSTTTMEV
-480 KIIDCLRRRA
+480 KIMDCLRRRA
-490 KINIL
+490 KANVL
-495 LGKIKNGTNDYAEAI
+495 LGKTRNATKDYAEAI
-510 QEGKKLISSL
+510 QEGKKLLSSL
-520 SLASNATSSAN
+520 SSSSNATSSAIN
-531 YEGKADTTKKL
+531 DKDADATKKI
-542 LSELHLERG
+542 LSDLYFERG
-551 NAYEQVEKYANA
+551 NAYEQVEKYAEA
-563 IDDYKRA
+563 VDDYKRA
-570 LKIGGNDTKVSM
+570 LKTGGNDTKVSV

-597 RREIE
+597 RKEIE
-602 KKRSK
+602 KKRPK
-607 NNDEN
+607 NDNEN

>member
-1 MSSGEYDQTC
+1 MSEYDQSC
-11 YNPSLDRI
+11 YNPSLDRV
-19 SDGAQHSRAW
+19 SDGAQHSKAW

-51 DRRFAQEEEEEEEEE
+51 DRRFAEEEEE
-66 DAGDGRTKK
+66 DEEGRTNK
-75 NKIVPKEE
+75 NKMIIPKEQ

-123 TPDGTIIRREPG
+123 TPDGAIIKREPG
-135 YEKPQSGY
+135 YEKPQSGH

-192 LKVEKSKKV
+192 LKVEKNKKKV

-206 REKSGNLNDDRENHQ
+206 REKGDTDDGEEEEEGRSPEN
-221 ESFKT
+221 
-226 RVINFDRYTWEDRD
+226 RVINIDRYTWEDRD
-240 GEIIVRVQHD
+240 GEIIVRLQHD

-260 LEVQNERSF
+260 LEIQNERSF

-277 KEGNVYALSVPR
+277 ERDKVYVLSVPC

-310 TLVKAEIGKP
+310 TLVKTEVGKA
-320 WTRLS
+320 WKRLS
-325 SSESSEKPVLRLNN
+325 SSESSENSMLRLNN
-339 APDDGTKE
+339 APDGKVKE
-347 ENQERGL
+347 KGI
-354 VINNI
+354 VIINNNNSNNI

-387 EIESEL
+387 EIENEL
-393 DSQIDDVSTPM
+393 DAQINDVSTPM

-417 LFESTGDHANAIK
+417 HFESSGDHANAIK
-430 AFSSALF
+430 SFSSALF

-450 SEDGSEDTTILEGDG
+450 SEDGSEDTTTLEEGG
-465 KSTTTTITTATTMEV
+465 KSTSTTTMEV
-480 KIIDCLRRRA
+480 KIMDCLRRRA
-490 KINIL
+490 KANVL
-495 LGKIKNGTNDYAEAI
+495 LGKTRNATKDYAEAI
-510 QEGKKLISSL
+510 QEGKKLLSSL
-520 SLASNATSSAN
+520 SSSSNATSSAIN
-531 YEGKADTTKKL
+531 DKDADATKKI
-542 LSELHLERG
+542 LSDLYFERG
-551 NAYEQVEKYANA
+551 NAYEQVEKYAEA
-563 IDDYKRA
+563 VDDYKRA
-570 LKIGGNDTKVSM
+570 LKTGGNDTKVSM

-597 RREIE
+597 RKEIE
-602 KKRSK
+602 KKRPK
-607 NNDEN
+607 NDNEN

>member
-1 MSSGEYDQTC
+1 MSEYYQSC
-11 YNPSLDRI
+11 YNPSLDRV
-19 SDGAQHSRAW
+19 SDGAQHSKAW

-51 DRRFAQEEEEEEEEE
+51 DRRFAEEEEEEEE
-66 DAGDGRTKK
+66 GRTNK
-75 NKIVPKEE
+75 NKMIIPKEQ

-123 TPDGTIIRREPG
+123 TPDGTIIKREPG
-135 YEKPQSGY
+135 YEKPQSGH

-192 LKVEKSKKV
+192 LKVEKNKKKV

-206 REKSGNLNDDRENHQ
+206 REKGDTDDGEEEEEGRSPEN
-221 ESFKT
+221 
-226 RVINFDRYTWEDRD
+226 RVINIDRYTWEDRD
-240 GEIIVRVQHD
+240 GEIIVRLQHD

-260 LEVQNERSF
+260 LEIQNERSF

-277 KEGNVYALSVPR
+277 ERDKVYVLSVPC

-310 TLVKAEIGKP
+310 TLVKTEVGKA
-320 WTRLS
+320 WKRLS
-325 SSESSEKPVLRLNN
+325 SSESSENSMLRLNN
-339 APDDGTKE
+339 APDGKVKE
-347 ENQERGL
+347 KGI
-354 VINNI
+354 VIINNNNSNNI

-387 EIESEL
+387 EIENEL
-393 DSQIDDVSTPM
+393 DAQINDVSTPM

-417 LFESTGDHANAIK
+417 HFESSGDHANAIK
-430 AFSSALF
+430 SFSSALF

-450 SEDGSEDTTILEGDG
+450 SEDGSEDTTTLEEGG
-465 KSTTTTITTATTMEV
+465 KSTSTTTMEV
-480 KIIDCLRRRA
+480 KIMDCLRRRA
-490 KINIL
+490 KANVL
-495 LGKIKNGTNDYAEAI
+495 LGKTRNATKDYAEAI
-510 QEGKKLISSL
+510 QEGKKLLSSL
-520 SLASNATSSAN
+520 SSSSNATSSAIN
-531 YEGKADTTKKL
+531 DKDADATKKI
-542 LSELHLERG
+542 LSDLYFERG
-551 NAYEQVEKYANA
+551 NAYEQVEKYAEA
-563 IDDYKRA
+563 VDDYKRA
-570 LKIGGNDTKVSM
+570 LKTGGNDTKVSM

-597 RREIE
+597 RKEIE
-602 KKRSK
+602 KKRPK
-607 NNDEN
+607 NDNEN

>member
-1 MSSGEYDQTC
+1 MSEYDQSC
-11 YNPSLDRI
+11 YNPSLDRV
-19 SDGAQHSRAW
+19 SDGAQHSKAW
-29 EEYKTYGTAGRNED
+29 EEYKAYGTAGRNED

-51 DRRFAQEEEEEEEEE
+51 DRRFAEEEEEEEE
-66 DAGDGRTKK
+66 GRTNK
-75 NKIVPKEE
+75 NKMIIPKEQ

-123 TPDGTIIRREPG
+123 TPDGTIIKREPG
-135 YEKPQSGY
+135 YEKPQSGH

-192 LKVEKSKKV
+192 LKVEKNKKKV

-206 REKSGNLNDDRENHQ
+206 REKGDTDDGEEEEEGRSPEN
-221 ESFKT
+221 
-226 RVINFDRYTWEDRD
+226 RVINIDRYTWEDRD
-240 GEIIVRVQHD
+240 GEIIVRLQHD

-260 LEVQNERSF
+260 LEIQNERSF

-277 KEGNVYALSVPR
+277 ERDKVYVLSVPC

-310 TLVKAEIGKP
+310 TLVKTEVGKA
-320 WTRLS
+320 WKRLS
-325 SSESSEKPVLRLNN
+325 SSESSENSMLRLNN
-339 APDDGTKE
+339 APDGKVKE
-347 ENQERGL
+347 KGI
-354 VINNI
+354 VIINNNNSNNI

-387 EIESEL
+387 EIENEL
-393 DSQIDDVSTPM
+393 DAQINDVSTPM

-417 LFESTGDHANAIK
+417 HFESSGDHANAIK
-430 AFSSALF
+430 SFSSALF

-450 SEDGSEDTTILEGDG
+450 SEDGSEDTTTLEEGG
-465 KSTTTTITTATTMEV
+465 KSTTTTTMEV
-480 KIIDCLRRRA
+480 KIMDCLRRRA
-490 KINIL
+490 KANVL
-495 LGKIKNGTNDYAEAI
+495 LGKTRNATKDYAEAI
-510 QEGKKLISSL
+510 QEGKKLLSSL
-520 SLASNATSSAN
+520 SSSSNATSSAIN
-531 YEGKADTTKKL
+531 DKDADATKKI
-542 LSELHLERG
+542 LSDLYFERG
-551 NAYEQVEKYANA
+551 NAYEQVEKYADA
-563 IDDYKRA
+563 VDDYKRA
-570 LKIGGNDTKVSM
+570 LKTGGNDTKVSM

-597 RREIE
+597 RKEIE
-602 KKRSK
+602 KKRPK
-607 NNDEN
+607 NDNEN

>member
-1 MSSGEYDQTC
+1 MSEYDQSC
-11 YNPSLDRI
+11 YNPSLDRV
-19 SDGAQHSRAW
+19 SDGAQHSKAW

-51 DRRFAQEEEEEEEEE
+51 DRRFAEEEEEEEE
-66 DAGDGRTKK
+66 GRTNK
-75 NKIVPKEE
+75 NKMIIPKEQ

-123 TPDGTIIRREPG
+123 TPDGTIIKREPG
-135 YEKPQSGY
+135 YEKPQSGH

-192 LKVEKSKKV
+192 LKVEKNKKKV

-206 REKSGNLNDDRENHQ
+206 REKGDTDDGEEEEEGRSPE
-221 ESFKT
+221 T
-226 RVINFDRYTWEDRD
+226 RVINIDRYTWEDRD
-240 GEIIVRVQHD
+240 GEIIVRLQHD

-260 LEVQNERSF
+260 LEIQNERSF

-277 KEGNVYALSVPR
+277 ERDKVYVLSIPC

-310 TLVKAEIGKP
+310 TLVKTEVGKA
-320 WTRLS
+320 WKRLS
-325 SSESSEKPVLRLNN
+325 SSESSENSMLRLNN
-339 APDDGTKE
+339 ASDAKVKE
-347 ENQERGL
+347 KRI
-354 VINNI
+354 VIMNNNNSNNI

-387 EIESEL
+387 EIENEL
-393 DSQIDDVSTPM
+393 DAQINDVSTPM

-417 LFESTGDHANAIK
+417 HFESSGDHANAIK
-430 AFSSALF
+430 SFSSALF

-450 SEDGSEDTTILEGDG
+450 SEDGSEDTTTLEEGG
-465 KSTTTTITTATTMEV
+465 KSTSTTTMEV
-480 KIIDCLRRRA
+480 KIMDCLRRRA
-490 KINIL
+490 KANVL
-495 LGKIKNGTNDYAEAI
+495 LGKTRNATKDYAEAI
-510 QEGKKLISSL
+510 QEGKKLLSSL
-520 SLASNATSSAN
+520 SSSSNATSSAIN
-531 YEGKADTTKKL
+531 DKDADATKKI
-542 LSELHLERG
+542 LSDLYFERG
-551 NAYEQVEKYANA
+551 NAYEQVEKYAEA
-563 IDDYKRA
+563 VDDYKRA
-570 LKIGGNDTKVSM
+570 LKTGGNDTKVSM

-597 RREIE
+597 RKEIE
-602 KKRSK
+602 KKRPK
-607 NNDEN
+607 NDNEN

>member
-1 MSSGEYDQTC
+1 MSEYDQSC
-11 YNPSLDRI
+11 YNPSLDRV
-19 SDGAQHSRAW
+19 SDGAQHSKAW

-51 DRRFAQEEEEEEEEE
+51 DRRFAEEEEE
-66 DAGDGRTKK
+66 GRTNK
-75 NKIVPKEE
+75 NKMIIPKEQ

-123 TPDGTIIRREPG
+123 TPDGTIIKREPG
-135 YEKPQSGY
+135 YEKPQSGH

-192 LKVEKSKKV
+192 LKVEKNKKKV

-206 REKSGNLNDDRENHQ
+206 REKGDTDDGEEEEEGRSPEN
-221 ESFKT
+221 
-226 RVINFDRYTWEDRD
+226 RVINIDRYTWEDRD
-240 GEIIVRVQHD
+240 GEIIVRLQHD

-260 LEVQNERSF
+260 LEIQNERSF

-277 KEGNVYALSVPR
+277 ERDKVYVLSVTC

-310 TLVKAEIGKP
+310 TLVKTEVGKA
-320 WTRLS
+320 WKRLS
-325 SSESSEKPVLRLNN
+325 SSESSENSMLRLNN
-339 APDDGTKE
+339 APDGNVKE
-347 ENQERGL
+347 KGI
-354 VINNI
+354 VIINNNNSNNI

-387 EIESEL
+387 EIENEL
-393 DSQIDDVSTPM
+393 DAQINDVSTPM

-417 LFESTGDHANAIK
+417 HFESSGDHANAIK
-430 AFSSALF
+430 SFSSALF

-450 SEDGSEDTTILEGDG
+450 SEDGSEDTTTLEEGD
-465 KSTTTTITTATTMEV
+465 KSTTTTTMEV
-480 KIIDCLRRRA
+480 KIMDCLRRRA
-490 KINIL
+490 KANVL
-495 LGKIKNGTNDYAEAI
+495 LGKTRNATKDYAEAI
-510 QEGKKLISSL
+510 QEGKKLLSSL
-520 SLASNATSSAN
+520 SSSSNATSSAIN
-531 YEGKADTTKKL
+531 DKEADATKKI
-542 LSELHLERG
+542 LSDLYFERG
-551 NAYEQVEKYANA
+551 NAYEQVEKYAEA
-563 IDDYKRA
+563 VDDYKRA
-570 LKIGGNDTKVSM
+570 LKTGGNDTKVSM

-597 RREIE
+597 RKEIE
-602 KKRSK
+602 KKRPK
-607 NNDEN
+607 NDNEN

>member
-1 MSSGEYDQTC
+1 MSEYDQSC
-11 YNPSLDRI
+11 YNPSLDRV
-19 SDGAQHSRAW
+19 SDGAQHSKAW

-51 DRRFAQEEEEEEEEE
+51 DRRFAEEEEEEEE
-66 DAGDGRTKK
+66 GRTNK
-75 NKIVPKEE
+75 NKMIIPKEQ

-123 TPDGTIIRREPG
+123 TPDGTIIKREPG
-135 YEKPQSGY
+135 YEKPQSGH

-158 LVQHELTR
+158 LIQHELTR

-192 LKVEKSKKV
+192 LKVEKNKKKV

-206 REKSGNLNDDRENHQ
+206 REKGDTDDGEEEEEGRSPEN
-221 ESFKT
+221 
-226 RVINFDRYTWEDRD
+226 RVINIDRYTWEDRD
-240 GEIIVRVQHD
+240 GEIIVRLQHD

-260 LEVQNERSF
+260 LEIQNERSF

-277 KEGNVYALSVPR
+277 ERDKVYVLSVPC
-289 LFDAIVREKSC
+289 LFDAIVREKSF

-310 TLVKAEIGKP
+310 TLVKTEVGKA
-320 WTRLS
+320 WKRLS
-325 SSESSEKPVLRLNN
+325 SSESSENSMLRLNN
-339 APDDGTKE
+339 APDAKVKE
-347 ENQERGL
+347 KRI
-354 VINNI
+354 VIMNNNNSNNI

-387 EIESEL
+387 EIENEL
-393 DSQIDDVSTPM
+393 DAQINDVSTPM

-417 LFESTGDHANAIK
+417 HFESSGDHANAIK
-430 AFSSALF
+430 SFSSALF

-450 SEDGSEDTTILEGDG
+450 SEDGSEDTTTLEEGG
-465 KSTTTTITTATTMEV
+465 ESTTTTTMEV
-480 KIIDCLRRRA
+480 KIMDCLRRRA
-490 KINIL
+490 KANVL
-495 LGKIKNGTNDYAEAI
+495 LGKTRNATKDYAEAI
-510 QEGKKLISSL
+510 QEGKKLLSSL
-520 SLASNATSSAN
+520 SSSSNATSSAIN
-531 YEGKADTTKKL
+531 DKDADATKKI
-542 LSELHLERG
+542 LSDLYFERG
-551 NAYEQVEKYANA
+551 NAYEQVEKYAEA
-563 IDDYKRA
+563 VDDYKRA
-570 LKIGGNDTKVSM
+570 LKTGGNDTKVSM

-597 RREIE
+597 RKEIE
-602 KKRSK
+602 KKRPK
-607 NNDEN
+607 NDNEN

>member
-1 MSSGEYDQTC
+1 MSEYDQSC
-11 YNPSLDRI
+11 YNPSLDRV
-19 SDGAQHSRAW
+19 SDGAQHSKAW

-51 DRRFAQEEEEEEEEE
+51 DRRFAEEEEEEEE
-66 DAGDGRTKK
+66 GRTNK
-75 NKIVPKEE
+75 NKMIIPKEQ

-123 TPDGTIIRREPG
+123 TPDGTIIKREPG
-135 YEKPQSGY
+135 YEKPQSGH

-158 LVQHELTR
+158 LIQHELTR

-192 LKVEKSKKV
+192 LKVEKNKKKV

-206 REKSGNLNDDRENHQ
+206 REKGDTDDGEEEEEGRSPEN
-221 ESFKT
+221 
-226 RVINFDRYTWEDRD
+226 RVINIDRYTWEDRD
-240 GEIIVRVQHD
+240 GEIIVRLQHD

-260 LEVQNERSF
+260 LEIQNERSF

-277 KEGNVYALSVPR
+277 ERDKVYVLSVPC

-310 TLVKAEIGKP
+310 TLVKTEVGKA
-320 WTRLS
+320 WKRLS
-325 SSESSEKPVLRLNN
+325 SSESSENSMLRLNN
-339 APDDGTKE
+339 APDGKVKE
-347 ENQERGL
+347 KGI
-354 VINNI
+354 VIINNDNSNNI

-387 EIESEL
+387 EIENEL
-393 DSQIDDVSTPM
+393 DAQINDVSTPM

-417 LFESTGDHANAIK
+417 HFESSGDHANAIK
-430 AFSSALF
+430 SFSSALF

-450 SEDGSEDTTILEGDG
+450 SEDGSEDTTTLEEGG
-465 KSTTTTITTATTMEV
+465 KSTSTTTMEV
-480 KIIDCLRRRA
+480 KIMDCLRRRA
-490 KINIL
+490 KANVL
-495 LGKIKNGTNDYAEAI
+495 LGKTRNATKDYAEAI
-510 QEGKKLISSL
+510 QEGKKLLSSL
-520 SLASNATSSAN
+520 SSSSNATSSAIN
-531 YEGKADTTKKL
+531 DKDGDATKKI
-542 LSELHLERG
+542 LSDLYFERG
-551 NAYEQVEKYANA
+551 NAYEQVEKYAEA
-563 IDDYKRA
+563 VDDYKRA
-570 LKIGGNDTKVSM
+570 LKTGGNDTKVSM

-597 RREIE
+597 RKEIE
-602 KKRSK
+602 KKRPK
-607 NNDEN
+607 NDNEN

>member
-1 MSSGEYDQTC
+1 MSEYDQSC
-11 YNPSLDRI
+11 YNPSLDRV
-19 SDGAQHSRAW
+19 SDGAQHSKAW

-51 DRRFAQEEEEEEEEE
+51 DRRFAEEEEEEEE
-66 DAGDGRTKK
+66 GRTNK
-75 NKIVPKEE
+75 NKMIIPKEQ

-123 TPDGTIIRREPG
+123 TPDGTIIKREPG
-135 YEKPQSGY
+135 YEKPQSGH

-192 LKVEKSKKV
+192 LKVEKNKKKV

-206 REKSGNLNDDRENHQ
+206 REKGDTDDGEEEEEGRSPEN
-221 ESFKT
+221 
-226 RVINFDRYTWEDRD
+226 RVINIDRYTWEDRD
-240 GEIIVRVQHD
+240 GEIIVRLQHD

-260 LEVQNERSF
+260 LEIQNERSF

-277 KEGNVYALSVPR
+277 ERDKVYVLSVPC

-310 TLVKAEIGKP
+310 TLVKTEVGKA
-320 WTRLS
+320 WKRLS
-325 SSESSEKPVLRLNN
+325 SSESSENSMLRLNN
-339 APDDGTKE
+339 APDGKVKE
-347 ENQERGL
+347 KGI
-354 VINNI
+354 VIINNNNSNNI

-387 EIESEL
+387 EIENEL
-393 DSQIDDVSTPM
+393 DAQINDVSTPM

-417 LFESTGDHANAIK
+417 HFESSGDHANAIK
-430 AFSSALF
+430 SFSSALF

-450 SEDGSEDTTILEGDG
+450 SEDGSEDTTTLEEGG
-465 KSTTTTITTATTMEV
+465 KSTSTTTMEV
-480 KIIDCLRRRA
+480 KIMDCLRRRA
-490 KINIL
+490 KANVL
-495 LGKIKNGTNDYAEAI
+495 LGKTRNATKDYAEAI
-510 QEGKKLISSL
+510 QEGKKLLSSL
-520 SLASNATSSAN
+520 SSSSNATSSAIN
-531 YEGKADTTKKL
+531 DKDGDATKKI
-542 LSELHLERG
+542 LSDLYFERG
-551 NAYEQVEKYANA
+551 NAYEQVEKYAEA
-563 IDDYKRA
+563 VDDYKRA
-570 LKIGGNDTKVSM
+570 LKTGGNDTKVSM

-597 RREIE
+597 RKEIE
-602 KKRSK
+602 KKRPK
-607 NNDEN
+607 NDNDN

>member
-1 MSSGEYDQTC
+1 MSEYDQSC
-11 YNPSLDRI
+11 YNPSLDRV
-19 SDGAQHSRAW
+19 SDGAQHSKAW

-51 DRRFAQEEEEEEEEE
+51 DRRFAEEEEEEEE
-66 DAGDGRTKK
+66 GRTNK
-75 NKIVPKEE
+75 NKMIIPKEQ

-123 TPDGTIIRREPG
+123 TPDGTIIKREPG
-135 YEKPQSGY
+135 YEKPQSAH

-192 LKVEKSKKV
+192 LKVEKNKKKV

-206 REKSGNLNDDRENHQ
+206 REKGDTDDGEEEEEGRSPE
-221 ESFKT
+221 T
-226 RVINFDRYTWEDRD
+226 RVINIDRYTWEDRD
-240 GEIIVRVQHD
+240 GEIIVRLQHD

-260 LEVQNERSF
+260 LEIQNERSF

-277 KEGNVYALSVPR
+277 ERDKVYVLSVPC

-310 TLVKAEIGKP
+310 TLVKTEVGKA
-320 WTRLS
+320 WKRLS
-325 SSESSEKPVLRLNN
+325 SSESSENSMLRLNN
-339 APDDGTKE
+339 APDGNVKE
-347 ENQERGL
+347 KGI
-354 VINNI
+354 VIINNNNSNNI

-387 EIESEL
+387 EIENEL
-393 DSQIDDVSTPM
+393 DAQINDVSTPM

-417 LFESTGDHANAIK
+417 HFESSGDHANAIK
-430 AFSSALF
+430 SFSSALF

-450 SEDGSEDTTILEGDG
+450 SEDGSEDTTTLEEGG
-465 KSTTTTITTATTMEV
+465 KSTSTTTMEV
-480 KIIDCLRRRA
+480 KIMDCLRRRA
-490 KINIL
+490 KANVL
-495 LGKIKNGTNDYAEAI
+495 LGKTRNATKDYAEAI
-510 QEGKKLISSL
+510 QEGKKLLSSL
-520 SLASNATSSAN
+520 SSSSNATSSAIN
-531 YEGKADTTKKL
+531 DKDADATKKI
-542 LSELHLERG
+542 LSDLYFERG
-551 NAYEQVEKYANA
+551 NAYEQVEKYAEA
-563 IDDYKRA
+563 VDDYKRA
-570 LKIGGNDTKVSM
+570 LKTGGNDTKVSM

-597 RREIE
+597 RKEIE
-602 KKRSK
+602 KKRPK
-607 NNDEN
+607 NDNEN

>member
-1 MSSGEYDQTC
+1 MSEYDQSC
-11 YNPSLDRI
+11 YNPSLDRV
-19 SDGAQHSRAW
+19 SDGAQHSKAW

-51 DRRFAQEEEEEEEEE
+51 DRRFAEEEEEEEE
-66 DAGDGRTKK
+66 GRTNK
-75 NKIVPKEE
+75 NKMIIPKEQ

-123 TPDGTIIRREPG
+123 TPDGTIIKREPG
-135 YEKPQSGY
+135 YEKPQSGH

-158 LVQHELTR
+158 LIQHELTR

-192 LKVEKSKKV
+192 LKVEKNKKKV

-206 REKSGNLNDDRENHQ
+206 REKGDTDDGEEEEEGRSPEN
-221 ESFKT
+221 
-226 RVINFDRYTWEDRD
+226 RVINIDRYTWEDRD
-240 GEIIVRVQHD
+240 GEIIVRLQHD

-260 LEVQNERSF
+260 LEIQNERSF

-277 KEGNVYALSVPR
+277 ERDKVYVLSVPC
-289 LFDAIVREKSC
+289 LFDAIVREKSF

-310 TLVKAEIGKP
+310 TLVKTEVGKA
-320 WTRLS
+320 WKRLS
-325 SSESSEKPVLRLNN
+325 SSESSENSMLRLNN
-339 APDDGTKE
+339 APDAKVKE
-347 ENQERGL
+347 KRI
-354 VINNI
+354 VIMNNNNSNNI

-387 EIESEL
+387 EIENEL
-393 DSQIDDVSTPM
+393 DAQINDVSTPM

-417 LFESTGDHANAIK
+417 HFESSGDHANAIK
-430 AFSSALF
+430 SFSSALF

-450 SEDGSEDTTILEGDG
+450 SEDGSEDTTTLEEGG
-465 KSTTTTITTATTMEV
+465 KSTSTTTMEV
-480 KIIDCLRRRA
+480 KIMDCLRRRA
-490 KINIL
+490 KANVL
-495 LGKIKNGTNDYAEAI
+495 LGKTRNATKDYAEAI
-510 QEGKKLISSL
+510 QEGKKLLSSL
-520 SLASNATSSAN
+520 SSSSNATSSAIN
-531 YEGKADTTKKL
+531 DKDADATKKI
-542 LSELHLERG
+542 LSDLYFERG
-551 NAYEQVEKYANA
+551 NAYEQVEKYAEA
-563 IDDYKRA
+563 VDDYKRA
-570 LKIGGNDTKVSM
+570 LKTGGNDTKVSM

-597 RREIE
+597 RKEIE
-602 KKRSK
+602 KKRPK
-607 NNDEN
+607 NDNEN

>member
-1 MSSGEYDQTC
+1 MSEYDQSC
-11 YNPSLDRI
+11 YNPSLDRV
-19 SDGAQHSRAW
+19 SDGAQHSKAW
-29 EEYKTYGTAGRNED
+29 EEYKAYGTAGRNED

-51 DRRFAQEEEEEEEEE
+51 DRRFAEEEEEEEE
-66 DAGDGRTKK
+66 GRTNK
-75 NKIVPKEE
+75 NKMIIPKEQ

-123 TPDGTIIRREPG
+123 TPDGTIIKREPG
-135 YEKPQSGY
+135 YEKPQSGH

-192 LKVEKSKKV
+192 LKVEKNKKKV

-206 REKSGNLNDDRENHQ
+206 REKGDTDDGEEEEEGRSPEN
-221 ESFKT
+221 
-226 RVINFDRYTWEDRD
+226 RVINIDRYTWEDRD
-240 GEIIVRVQHD
+240 GEIIVRLQHD

-260 LEVQNERSF
+260 LEIQNERSF

-277 KEGNVYALSVPR
+277 ERDKVYVLSVPC

-310 TLVKAEIGKP
+310 TLVKTEVGKA
-320 WTRLS
+320 WKRLS
-325 SSESSEKPVLRLNN
+325 SSESSENSMLRLNN
-339 APDDGTKE
+339 APDGKVKE
-347 ENQERGL
+347 KGI
-354 VINNI
+354 VIINNNNSNNI

-387 EIESEL
+387 EIENEL
-393 DSQIDDVSTPM
+393 DAQINDVSTPM

-417 LFESTGDHANAIK
+417 HYESSGDHANAIK
-430 AFSSALF
+430 SFSSALF

-450 SEDGSEDTTILEGDG
+450 SEDGSEDTTTLEEGG
-465 KSTTTTITTATTMEV
+465 KSTSTTTMEV
-480 KIIDCLRRRA
+480 KIMDCLRRRA
-490 KINIL
+490 KANVL
-495 LGKIKNGTNDYAEAI
+495 LGKTRNATKDYAEAI
-510 QEGKKLISSL
+510 QEGKKLLSSL
-520 SLASNATSSAN
+520 SSSSNATSSAIN
-531 YEGKADTTKKL
+531 DKDADATKKI
-542 LSELHLERG
+542 LSDLYFERG
-551 NAYEQVEKYANA
+551 NAYEQVEKYAEA
-563 IDDYKRA
+563 VDDYKRA
-570 LKIGGNDTKVSM
+570 LKTGGNDTKVSM

-597 RREIE
+597 RKEIE
-602 KKRSK
+602 KKRPK
-607 NNDEN
+607 NDNEN

>member
-1 MSSGEYDQTC
+1 MSEYDQSC
-11 YNPSLDRI
+11 YNPSLDRV
-19 SDGAQHSRAW
+19 SDGAQHSKAW

-51 DRRFAQEEEEEEEEE
+51 DRRFAEEEEEEEE
-66 DAGDGRTKK
+66 GRTNK
-75 NKIVPKEE
+75 NKMIIPKEQ

-123 TPDGTIIRREPG
+123 TPDGTIIKREPG
-135 YEKPQSGY
+135 YEKPQSGH

-192 LKVEKSKKV
+192 LKVEKNKKKV

-206 REKSGNLNDDRENHQ
+206 REKGDTDDGEEEEEGRSPEN
-221 ESFKT
+221 
-226 RVINFDRYTWEDRD
+226 RVINIDRYTWEDRD
-240 GEIIVRVQHD
+240 GEIIVRLQHD

-260 LEVQNERSF
+260 LEIQNERSF

-277 KEGNVYALSVPR
+277 ERDKVYVLSVPC

-310 TLVKAEIGKP
+310 TLVKTEVGKA
-320 WTRLS
+320 WKRLS
-325 SSESSEKPVLRLNN
+325 SSESSENSMLRLNN
-339 APDDGTKE
+339 GPDGNVKE
-347 ENQERGL
+347 KGI
-354 VINNI
+354 VIINNNNSNNI

-387 EIESEL
+387 EIENEL
-393 DSQIDDVSTPM
+393 DAQINDVSTPM

-417 LFESTGDHANAIK
+417 HFESSGDHANAIK
-430 AFSSALF
+430 SFSSALF

-450 SEDGSEDTTILEGDG
+450 SEDGSEDTTTLEEGG
-465 KSTTTTITTATTMEV
+465 KSTSTTTMEV
-480 KIIDCLRRRA
+480 KIMDCLRRRA
-490 KINIL
+490 KANVL
-495 LGKIKNGTNDYAEAI
+495 LGKTRNATKDYAEAI
-510 QEGKKLISSL
+510 QEGKKLLSSL
-520 SLASNATSSAN
+520 SSSSNATSSAIN
-531 YEGKADTTKKL
+531 DKDADATKKI
-542 LSELHLERG
+542 LSDLYFERG
-551 NAYEQVEKYANA
+551 NAYEQVEKYAEA
-563 IDDYKRA
+563 VDDYKRA
-570 LKIGGNDTKVSM
+570 LKTGGNDTKVSM

-597 RREIE
+597 RKEIE
-602 KKRSK
+602 KKRPK
-607 NNDEN
+607 NDNEN

>member
-1 MSSGEYDQTC
+1 MSEYDQSC
-11 YNPSLDRI
+11 YNPSLDRV
-19 SDGAQHSRAW
+19 SDGAQHSKAW

-51 DRRFAQEEEEEEEEE
+51 DRRFAEEEEEEEE
-66 DAGDGRTKK
+66 GRTNK
-75 NKIVPKEE
+75 NKMIIPKEQ

-123 TPDGTIIRREPG
+123 TPDGTIIKREPG
-135 YEKPQSGY
+135 YEKPQRAH

-192 LKVEKSKKV
+192 LKVEKNKKKV

-206 REKSGNLNDDRENHQ
+206 REKGDTDDGEEEEEGRSPEN
-221 ESFKT
+221 
-226 RVINFDRYTWEDRD
+226 RVINIDRYTWEDRD
-240 GEIIVRVQHD
+240 GEIIVRLQHD

-260 LEVQNERSF
+260 LEIQNERSF

-277 KEGNVYALSVPR
+277 ERDKVYVLSVPC

-310 TLVKAEIGKP
+310 TLVKTEVGKA
-320 WTRLS
+320 WKRLS
-325 SSESSEKPVLRLNN
+325 SSESSENSMLRLNN
-339 APDDGTKE
+339 APDGKVKE
-347 ENQERGL
+347 KGI
-354 VINNI
+354 VIINNDNSNNI

-387 EIESEL
+387 EIENEL
-393 DSQIDDVSTPM
+393 DAQINDVSTPM

-417 LFESTGDHANAIK
+417 HFESSGDHANAIK
-430 AFSSALF
+430 SFSSALF

-450 SEDGSEDTTILEGDG
+450 SEDGSEDTTTLEEGG
-465 KSTTTTITTATTMEV
+465 KSTSTTTMEV
-480 KIIDCLRRRA
+480 KIMDCLRRRA
-490 KINIL
+490 KANVL
-495 LGKIKNGTNDYAEAI
+495 LGKTRNATKDYAEAI
-510 QEGKKLISSL
+510 QEGKKLLSSL
-520 SLASNATSSAN
+520 SSSSNATSSAIN
-531 YEGKADTTKKL
+531 DKDADATKKI
-542 LSELHLERG
+542 LSDLYFERG
-551 NAYEQVEKYANA
+551 NAYEQVEKYAEA
-563 IDDYKRA
+563 VDDYKRA
-570 LKIGGNDTKVSM
+570 LKTGGNDTKVSM

-597 RREIE
+597 RKEIE
-602 KKRSK
+602 KKRPK
-607 NNDEN
+607 NDNDN

>member
-1 MSSGEYDQTC
+1 MSEYDQSC
-11 YNPSLDRI
+11 YNPSLDRV
-19 SDGAQHSRAW
+19 SDGAQHSKAW

-51 DRRFAQEEEEEEEEE
+51 DRRFAEEEEEEEE
-66 DAGDGRTKK
+66 GRTNK
-75 NKIVPKEE
+75 NKMIIPKEQ

-123 TPDGTIIRREPG
+123 TPDGTIIKREPG
-135 YEKPQSGY
+135 YEKPQSGH

-158 LVQHELTR
+158 LIQHELTR

-192 LKVEKSKKV
+192 LKVEKNKKKV

-206 REKSGNLNDDRENHQ
+206 REKGDTDDGEEEEEGRSPEN
-221 ESFKT
+221 
-226 RVINFDRYTWEDRD
+226 RVINIDRYTWEDRD
-240 GEIIVRVQHD
+240 GEIIVRLQHD

-260 LEVQNERSF
+260 LEIQNERSF

-277 KEGNVYALSVPR
+277 ERDKVYVLSVPC

-310 TLVKAEIGKP
+310 TLVKTEVGKA
-320 WTRLS
+320 WKRLS
-325 SSESSEKPVLRLNN
+325 SSESSENSMLRLNN
-339 APDDGTKE
+339 APDGKVKE
-347 ENQERGL
+347 KGI
-354 VINNI
+354 VIINNDNSNNI

-387 EIESEL
+387 EIENEL
-393 DSQIDDVSTPM
+393 DAQINDVSTPM

-417 LFESTGDHANAIK
+417 HFESSGDHANAIK
-430 AFSSALF
+430 SFSSALF

-450 SEDGSEDTTILEGDG
+450 SEDGSEDTTTLEEGG
-465 KSTTTTITTATTMEV
+465 KSTSTTTMEV
-480 KIIDCLRRRA
+480 KIMDCLRRRA
-490 KINIL
+490 KANVL
-495 LGKIKNGTNDYAEAI
+495 LGKTRNATKDYAEAI
-510 QEGKKLISSL
+510 QEGKKLLSSL
-520 SLASNATSSAN
+520 SSSSNATSSAIN
-531 YEGKADTTKKL
+531 DKDADATKKI
-542 LSELHLERG
+542 LSDLYFERG
-551 NAYEQVEKYANA
+551 NAYEQVEKYAEA
-563 IDDYKRA
+563 VDDYKRA
-570 LKIGGNDTKVSM
+570 LKTGGNDTKVSM

-597 RREIE
+597 RKEIE
-602 KKRSK
+602 KKRPK
-607 NNDEN
+607 NDNDN

>member
-1 MSSGEYDQTC
+1 MSEYDQSC
-11 YNPSLDRI
+11 YNPSLDRV
-19 SDGAQHSRAW
+19 SDGAQHSKAW

-51 DRRFAQEEEEEEEEE
+51 DRRFAEEEEEEEE
-66 DAGDGRTKK
+66 GRTNK
-75 NKIVPKEE
+75 NKMIIPKEQ

-123 TPDGTIIRREPG
+123 TPDGTIIKREPG
-135 YEKPQSGY
+135 YEKPQSGH

-192 LKVEKSKKV
+192 LKVEKNKKKV

-206 REKSGNLNDDRENHQ
+206 REKGDTDDGEEEEEGRSPEN
-221 ESFKT
+221 
-226 RVINFDRYTWEDRD
+226 RVINIDRYTWEDRD
-240 GEIIVRVQHD
+240 GEIIVRLQHD

-260 LEVQNERSF
+260 LEIQNERSF

-277 KEGNVYALSVPR
+277 ERDKVYVLSVPC
-289 LFDAIVREKSC
+289 LFDAIVREKSF

-310 TLVKAEIGKP
+310 TLVKTEVGKA
-320 WTRLS
+320 WKRLS
-325 SSESSEKPVLRLNN
+325 SSESSENSMLRLNN
-339 APDDGTKE
+339 APDAKVKE
-347 ENQERGL
+347 KRI
-354 VINNI
+354 VIMNNNNSNNI

-387 EIESEL
+387 EIENEL
-393 DSQIDDVSTPM
+393 DAQINDVSTPM

-417 LFESTGDHANAIK
+417 HFESSGDHANAIK
-430 AFSSALF
+430 SFSSALF

-450 SEDGSEDTTILEGDG
+450 SEDGSEDTTTLEEGG
-465 KSTTTTITTATTMEV
+465 KSTSTTTMEV
-480 KIIDCLRRRA
+480 KIMDCLRRRA
-490 KINIL
+490 KANVL
-495 LGKIKNGTNDYAEAI
+495 LGKTRNATKDYAEAI
-510 QEGKKLISSL
+510 QEGKKLLSSL
-520 SLASNATSSAN
+520 SSSSNATSSAIN
-531 YEGKADTTKKL
+531 DKDADATKKI
-542 LSELHLERG
+542 LSDLYFERG
-551 NAYEQVEKYANA
+551 NAYEQVEKYAEA
-563 IDDYKRA
+563 VDDYKRA
-570 LKIGGNDTKVSM
+570 LKTGGNDTKVSM

-597 RREIE
+597 RKEIE
-602 KKRSK
+602 KKRPK
-607 NNDEN
+607 NDNEN